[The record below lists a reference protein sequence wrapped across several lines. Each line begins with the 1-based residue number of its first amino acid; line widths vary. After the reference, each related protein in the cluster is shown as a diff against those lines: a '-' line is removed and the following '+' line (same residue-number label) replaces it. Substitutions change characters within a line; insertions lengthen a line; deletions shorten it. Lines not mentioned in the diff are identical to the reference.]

1 MKRLKLRAM
10 ALSLLLAIGM
20 NALAGETVVDNP
32 RFPRKALVAPDCMI
46 NTMINVVSVGSGT
59 DGMNCLLDENLDNYA
74 TLAGLAKVGL
84 LSDPIVSVKDL
95 KHTYPARTKAGFCVV
110 NESGKLLDL
119 DLLGN
124 VKVYFYL
131 DGKLQEDVTVEQSDK
146 ELLSLSLIQMGTS
159 DATLSLTAQST
170 KPFDEIGLFVEGVD
184 VSALSATKVKYAFV
198 GDERKKT
205 LTTNNFT
212 KIEVDAGKNK
222 DNATDTELNNT
233 CSFATRSSGLLGKE
247 DHVTFS
253 KFGEFPKGTRVGF
266 KFKSEAVLDLDIAK
280 AMKFRLY
287 DGNTLVQET
296 TVNANLLEIGL
307 LGTTDYDI
315 SVQAIKKFNKVE
327 LVIEHG
333 LLGGI
338 LDGLLGLLSKLSF
351 YYGYIEE
358 EPTVAHHHNL
368 NLSMNPVICPEET
381 EYQLQPSDG
390 SVTWTLQS
398 QPTEDNSVQVSAD
411 GKVTNMAAGV
421 MGEYVFKA
429 TAKDGCSGTVTLTK
443 GIQQSVNPECN
454 KPIADEMEL
463 ADNIHDSSG
472 SLISISDL
480 KNPENIIDQDMS
492 TYAEYIGGLS
502 LANNVQI
509 IGVKKKTAEPMWT
522 GGANGK
528 RVGFVVEMNS
538 GVLGLNALQFYK
550 IRLYNN
556 KTQSYVHD
564 AVVSHWNTISAGLIG
579 NNQVQKVRLSV
590 EVPAGTEF
598 DEITLW
604 KSGLLNLQL
613 NTLRIYGAF
622 MNDVGSDCY
631 TDDPLGCGSTIIS
644 AQTTGAS
651 INYDETGFNGLVGAA
666 AFIKDLQNLID
677 DNRET
682 YTYSDGIKVGA
693 TVKYAVKLGRTFGK
707 NQQIGIIMDKETYL
721 ANLDVINSW
730 TMKTYYR
737 GTETGDE
744 KNGWNVLGLD
754 AIGYG
759 DKIYLLLNPT
769 KSFDEVRIQ
778 TGTLV
783 EALSGLKLYGLF
795 VRNDADGDGIPDCE
809 DENSCGPEQPE
820 QPDPEQPGDIDFS
833 LSAEHLCQQDE
844 LTVTIKGTAGTVYKI
859 SCPEQGFNN
868 IEVSAEANEQCT
880 WTSTMSNAVREATL
894 TVTTQDGAK
903 SASKT
908 FAVHP
913 LQTTWN
919 GKMDTDW
926 NNWDNWTEGSPLACS
941 NVIIP
946 AGCTQ
951 YPVLTAT
958 SENLCSQIH
967 FEMGAEV
974 VNTHFLTYDQA
985 SVDMTLNEA
994 DRYYMLSA
1002 PLHGMVTGDM
1012 FIPRE
1017 GNPDVFVEANE
1028 TNAPQSRFNPR
1039 IYQRL
1044 WASNAKG
1051 QPITGSQIEV
1061 APDETRWTPPF
1072 NALAEKYEPGKGFS
1086 MKAVGN
1092 AAEGNLTFRFP
1103 KTHTEYEYVT
1113 DQNQPTGIKE
1123 NISRDNVGRFIY
1135 EKENDAEVFPFTVT
1149 LSNKDAETTFLAG
1162 NPFMA
1167 HIDVAEFMAVNNFT
1181 SVKVYDG
1188 NNANSQILVDGELVS
1203 NGADYTHIAPMQ
1215 SVFVTVAN
1223 NAQTL
1228 NVTYTADMLASAPGS
1243 LLKSHRMA
1251 AESHSD
1257 LSLSATAGKHVANT
1271 LVRLSAVASKAYVP
1285 GEDAELLVD
1294 NEVRPAIALFSVAGG
1309 KSLDIQQL
1317 DMADR
1322 IPLGFYLQ
1330 TPDTVS
1336 LTIRKSGS
1344 GEWDGWYLTDIQ
1356 LQKNYPLETA
1366 ETVIPLGVLSTNVG
1380 RFFLV
1385 KGNPTANESIADG
1398 DIRCYCYREGT
1409 DRIVVRSTNAP
1420 MKRCE
1425 IYSASGTLVDRA
1437 NGESTEYR
1445 LRPTSGV
1452 NIIKVYPEGKEPQV
1466 FKVSCY

>member
-198 GDERKKT
+198 GDSEKT
-205 LTTNNFT
+205 LLIKKNIPEIKAQGGHRPDNLIDGEESSSTN
-212 KIEVDAGKNK
+212 
-222 DNATDTELNNT
+222 
-233 CSFATRSSGLLGKE
+233 SGEILGVGY
-247 DHVTFS
+247 DPHITLS
-253 KFGEFPKGTRVGF
+253 WPDEFPKGTRIGF
-266 KFKSEAVLDLDIAK
+266 KFESPKLLGVSIDESIEIKLSGK
-280 AMKFRLY
+280 E
-287 DGNTLVQET
+287 GSSST
-296 TVNANLLEIGL
+296 TVNTSLLELNLIGNK
-307 LGTTDYDI
+307 TYDVSI
-315 SVQAIKKFNKVE
+315 QADMAFNKAE
-327 LVIEHG
+327 LIIGGLSVIELWKFFH
-333 LLGGI
+333 
-338 LDGLLGLLSKLSF
+338 
-351 YYGYIEE
+351 GYIEE
-358 EPTVAHHHNL
+358 EPEVAHQHDL
-368 NLSMNPVICPEET
+368 KLSMDAAINSKTT
-381 EYQLQPSDG
+381 EYQLKPSDG
-390 SVTWTLQS
+390 SVTWTVQS
-398 QPTEDNSVQVSAD
+398 RPEKDNSVQVSAD

-421 MGEYVFKA
+421 MGDYVFKA
-429 TAKDGCSGTVTLTK
+429 TAKDGCSGIVTITK
-443 GIQQSVNPECN
+443 GILSSVSPECN

-463 ADNIHDSSG
+463 ADNIHGLSG

-480 KNPENIIDQDMS
+480 TNPENIIDNKMS

-509 IGVKKKTAEPMWT
+509 IGVKKKTTEPMWT
-522 GGANGK
+522 GGTNGK

-538 GVLGLNALQFYK
+538 GVLGINALEFYK

-564 AVVSHWNTISAGLIG
+564 AVVSRWNTISAGLIG

-590 EVPAGTEF
+590 EVPAGIEF

-604 KSGLLNLQL
+604 KSGLLDLQL

-622 MNDVGSDCY
+622 MNDANNDCY

-644 AQTTGAS
+644 RETTGAS
-651 INYDETGFNGLVGAA
+651 INYEYTGFPGFAKVGT
-666 AFIKDLQNLID
+666 FIKDLQYLID
-677 DNRET
+677 DDPET
-682 YTYSDGIKVGA
+682 NVYLEKGVNAISSLE
-693 TVKYAVKLGRTFGK
+693 YAVNLGRTFDKGK
-707 NQQIGIIMDKETYL
+707 QFGIEMDKNTYL
-721 ANLDVINSW
+721 ANLDVLDNW
-730 TMKTYYR
+730 TMKTYYE
-737 GTETGDE
+737 GKETGDQ
-744 KNGWNVLGLD
+744 KKGWHVLGLD

-759 DKIYLLLNPT
+759 DKIYLLLNP
-769 KSFDEVRIQ
+769 KKPFDEIRVQ
-778 TGTLV
+778 FNVGV
-783 EALSGLKLYGLF
+783 GALEGIKAYALF
-795 VRNDADGDGIPDCE
+795 VRNDVDGDGIPDCE
-809 DENSCGPEQPE
+809 DEDSWEVPEEPQQPE
-820 QPDPEQPGDIDFS
+820 EPGDINFT
-833 LSAEHLCQQDE
+833 LSAEHLCQQSD
-844 LTVTIKGTAGTVYKI
+844 LTVTIKGTVGTVYKI
-859 SCPEQGFNN
+859 SCTEQGINDE
-868 IEVSAEANEQCT
+868 EVTVLANGEGT
-880 WTSTMSNAVREATL
+880 WSGAMPNAVREATL

-903 SASKT
+903 SATKKFS
-908 FAVHP
+908 VHP
-913 LQTTWN
+913 LRTAWKGTV
-919 GKMDTDW
+919 DTDW
-926 NNWDNWTEGSPLACS
+926 NNWDNWTNGSPIGCS
-941 NVIIP
+941 NVNIP
-946 AGCTQ
+946 AGCAN
-951 YPVLTAT
+951 YPVLTAA
-958 SENLCSQIH
+958 SENLCSHIH

-974 VNTHFLTYDQA
+974 VNTHFLTYDRA

-994 DRYYMLSA
+994 DRYYTLSA

-1012 FIPRE
+1012 FIPAD
-1017 GNPDVFVEANE
+1017 GNPPVFTEANE
-1028 TNAPQSRFNPR
+1028 TNAPQNRFNPR

-1051 QPITGSQIEV
+1051 QIISGSQIEV
-1061 APDETRWTPPF
+1061 TPDETRWTPPF

-1086 MKAVGN
+1086 MKAVRN
-1092 AAEGNLTFRFP
+1092 AAEGKLTFRFP
-1103 KTHTEYEYVT
+1103 KTHTQYEYVT

-1123 NISRDNVGRFIY
+1123 NISRVNVGRFIY
-1135 EKENDAEVFPFTVT
+1135 EKGDGTEVFPFTVT
-1149 LSNKDAETTFLAG
+1149 LSNKDAGTTFLAG

-1167 HIDVAEFMAVNNFT
+1167 HIDVAKFMAINNFT

-1203 NGADYTHIAPMQ
+1203 NGANYTHIAPMQ

-1223 NAQTL
+1223 DAPTL

-1251 AESHSD
+1251 AENHSD

-1271 LVRLSAVASKAYVP
+1271 LVRLSPAASKAYVP

-1317 DMADR
+1317 DGADR

-1336 LTIRKSGS
+1336 LTIRKSEN
-1344 GEWDGWYLTDIQ
+1344 GEWDGWYLSDIQ
-1356 LQKNYPLETA
+1356 LQKNYPLEAA

>member
-1 MKRLKLRAM
+1 MKRFKLKAM
-10 ALSLLLAIGM
+10 ALSLMLAIGM
-20 NALAGETVVDNP
+20 NAQAGETKVDNP

-46 NTMINVVSVGSGT
+46 NTMINVVDVASGANE
-59 DGMNCLLDENLDNYA
+59 MNNLLDENLDNYA
-74 TLAGLAKVGL
+74 TLAGLADVGL
-84 LSDPIVSVKDL
+84 LSNPVVSVKDL
-95 KHTYPARTKAGFCVV
+95 KHTYPAGTKAGFCI
-110 NESGKLLDL
+110 
-119 DLLGN
+119 
-124 VKVYFYL
+124 
-131 DGKLQEDVTVEQSDK
+131 QSEAGSK
-146 ELLSLSLIQMGTS
+146 LLSLEVLKNVSIILYKDGKEQETLPVEQVSGSVLSLGLIQVANNDANTNLTVTS
-159 DATLSLTAQST
+159 TQQ
-170 KPFDEIGLFVEGVD
+170 FDEIGLLMNGVNVE
-184 VSALSATKVKYAFV
+184 ALNATKVKYAFV
-198 GDERKKT
+198 GDSEKKHLANIDGIT
-205 LTTNNFT
+205 AEGGKQPGNLIDGREDTYTEVKPIFGL
-212 KIEVDAGKNK
+212 VDAG
-222 DNATDTELNNT
+222 AHITLEW
-233 CSFATRSSGLLGKE
+233 SKE
-247 DHVTFS
+247 Y
-253 KFGEFPKGTRVGF
+253 PIGTRIGF
-266 KFKSEAVLDLDIAK
+266 KFEDSNLIGLDLTNKISIKLTDASGNSTEAPINGKILGVNLIGESTYDVSIRADRSFKK
-280 AMKFRLY
+280 A
-287 DGNTLVQET
+287 
-296 TVNANLLEIGL
+296 
-307 LGTTDYDI
+307 
-315 SVQAIKKFNKVE
+315 E
-327 LVIEHG
+327 LIVHG
-333 LLGGI
+333 LGVKVGERR
-338 LDGLLGLLSKLSF
+338 F

-358 EPTVAHHHNL
+358 EPTVAHYHNL
-368 NLSMNPVICPEET
+368 NLSMNPVICPEKT

-411 GKVTNMAAGV
+411 GKVINMTPGV
-421 MGEYVFKA
+421 TGEYVFKA

-454 KPIADEMEL
+454 KPIADGMEL
-463 ADNIHDSSG
+463 ADNIHGSSG
-472 SLISISDL
+472 SLISISKL
-480 KNPENIIDQDMS
+480 ENRENIIDQDMS

-509 IGVKKKTAEPMWT
+509 IGVKKKTTEPMWT
-522 GGANGK
+522 GGADGK

-538 GVLGLNALQFYK
+538 GVLGLNALEFYR

-556 KTQSYVHD
+556 KTQSYVYNE
-564 AVVSHWNTISAGLIG
+564 VVSRWNTISAGLIG

-604 KSGLLNLQL
+604 KSGVLDLQL
-613 NTLRIYGAF
+613 NNLRIYGAF
-622 MNDVGSDCY
+622 MNDAGSDCY

-744 KNGWNVLGLD
+744 KKGWNVLGLD

-809 DENSCGPEQPE
+809 DENSCGPEDPQ
-820 QPDPEQPGDIDFS
+820 QPEQPGDIDFS
-833 LSAEHLCQQDE
+833 LSAEHLCQKSD

-859 SCPEQGFNN
+859 SCTEQG
-868 IEVSAEANEQCT
+868 IKDVEVTVQENGKGT
-880 WTSTMSNAVREATL
+880 WRGAMPNAAREATL

-903 SASKT
+903 SATKK

-913 LQTTWN
+913 LQTTWDGSEN
-919 GKMDTDW
+919 TDW
-926 NNWDNWTEGSPLACS
+926 NNWDNWTNGSPIGCS

-946 AGCTQ
+946 AGCAN
-951 YPVLTAT
+951 YPVLTAA
-958 SENLCSQIH
+958 SENLCSHIH

-974 VNTHFLTYDQA
+974 VNTHFLTYERA

-994 DRYYMLSA
+994 DRYYTLSA

-1012 FIPRE
+1012 FIPAD
-1017 GNPDVFVEANE
+1017 GNPPVFTEANA
-1028 TNAPQSRFNPR
+1028 TNAPQNRFNPR

-1051 QPITGSQIEV
+1051 QIISGSQIEV
-1061 APDETRWTPPF
+1061 TPDETRWTPPF

-1086 MKAVGN
+1086 MKAVRN
-1092 AAEGNLTFRFP
+1092 AAEGKLTFRFP

-1123 NISRDNVGRFIY
+1123 NISRVNVGRFIY
-1135 EKENDAEVFPFTVT
+1135 ENGDGAEAFPFTVT
-1149 LSNKDAETTFLAG
+1149 LSNKDAGTTFLAG

-1167 HIDVAEFMAVNNFT
+1167 HIDVAKFMAENNFT

-1203 NGADYTHIAPMQ
+1203 NGANYTHIAPMQ

-1223 NAQTL
+1223 DAPTL

-1251 AESHSD
+1251 AENHSD

-1271 LVRLSAVASKAYVP
+1271 LVRLSAAASKAYVP

-1317 DMADR
+1317 DGADR

-1344 GEWDGWYLTDIQ
+1344 GEWDGWYLSDLQ
-1356 LQKNYPLETA
+1356 LQKNYPLGTA

-1385 KGNPTANESIADG
+1385 KGDPTANESIADG

>member
-20 NALAGETVVDNP
+20 NVMAGEIVVENP
-32 RFPRKALVAPDCMI
+32 RFPRKALIAPDCMI
-46 NTMINVVSVGSGT
+46 NTMINVVDVASGT
-59 DGMNCLLDENLDNYA
+59 NEMNNLLDENLDNYA
-74 TLAGLAKVGL
+74 SLAGLASVGV
-84 LSDPIVSVKDL
+84 LSEPVVSVKDL
-95 KHTYPARTKAGFCVV
+95 KYTYSAGTVAGFCI
-110 NESGKLLDL
+110 
-119 DLLGN
+119 
-124 VKVYFYL
+124 
-131 DGKLQEDVTVEQSDK
+131 QSEAGSK
-146 ELLSLSLIQMGTS
+146 LLSLEVLKNVSIILYKDGTIQETLPVEQTSGGVLSLGLIQVANN
-159 DATLSLTAQST
+159 DANTNLTVTST
-170 KPFDEIGLFVEGVD
+170 KEFDEIGLFMNGVNVE
-184 VSALSATKVKYAFV
+184 ALNATKVKYAFV
-198 GDERKKT
+198 GDEKKKHLSKQNIPGIT
-205 LTTNNFT
+205 ANGGDKPNNL
-212 KIEVDAGKNK
+212 ID
-222 DNATDTELNNT
+222 
-233 CSFATRSSGLLGKE
+233 GKE
-247 DHVTFS
+247 DTATDFGGVVQIGSCHITLSWDEAHQFS
-253 KFGEFPKGTRVGF
+253 EGTRIGF
-266 KFKSEAVLDLDIAK
+266 KFKSAK
-280 AMKFRLY
+280 LLGLELNGKIKIILTDASGTSK
-287 DGNTLVQET
+287 ET
-296 TVNANLLEIGL
+296 TVNATLL
-307 LGTTDYDI
+307 
-315 SVQAIKKFNKVE
+315 N
-327 LVIEHG
+327 
-333 LLGGI
+333 
-338 LDGLLGLLSKLSF
+338 LGLIGEKTYDVSIRANQAFVKAELIVNATLGVFEKWYF

-358 EPTVAHHHNL
+358 QPEVPHHHDL

-390 SVTWTLQS
+390 SVTWTLENK
-398 QPTEDNSVQVSAD
+398 PAGDNSVQVSST
-411 GKVTNMAAGV
+411 GKVTNMTPGV
-421 MGEYVFKA
+421 TGEYVFKA
-429 TAKDGCSGTVTLTK
+429 TASDGCSGTVTLTK

-463 ADNIHDSSG
+463 AGNIHDSSG

-480 KNPENIIDQDMS
+480 KNPNNIIDQDMS
-492 TYAEYIGGLS
+492 TYAEYVGGLS
-502 LANNVQI
+502 LANNMQI

-522 GGANGK
+522 SGTNGK

-538 GVLGLNALQFYK
+538 GVLGLNALEYYK
-550 IRLYNN
+550 IRLYSN
-556 KTQSYVHD
+556 KTQQYVHD
-564 AVVSHWNTISAGLIG
+564 AVVSRWNTVSAGLIG

-590 EVPAGTEF
+590 EVPANKEF

-604 KSGLLNLQL
+604 KSGVLDLQL
-613 NTLRIYGAF
+613 NALRIYGAF
-622 MNDVGSDCY
+622 MNDVGSYCY

-644 AQTTGAS
+644 TETTGAS
-651 INYDETGFNGLVGAA
+651 INYDETGFTGLAGAA
-666 AFIKDLQNLID
+666 TFIKDLQRLID
-677 DNRET
+677 DNRDS

-693 TVKYAVKLGRTFGK
+693 AVKYAVKLGRTFGK

-744 KNGWNVLGLD
+744 KKGWSVLGLD

-809 DENSCGPEQPE
+809 DENSCGPDVPVV
-820 QPDPEQPGDIDFS
+820 PGDIDFT
-833 LSAEHLCQQDE
+833 LSAEHLCQQNE
-844 LTVTIKGTAGTVYKI
+844 LTVTIKGIAGTIYKI

-868 IEVSAEANEQCT
+868 IEVSAGANGQCT
-880 WTSTMSNAVREATL
+880 WSGTMPNAGQNLTL
-894 TVTTQDGAK
+894 TVTTQDGTK

-908 FAVHP
+908 FTVHP
-913 LQTTWN
+913 LQTKWN
-919 GKMDTDW
+919 GSVDNDW

-946 AGCTQ
+946 ADCTH
-951 YPVLTAT
+951 YPVLTDA
-958 SENLCSQIH
+958 SENLCNLIH

-974 VNTHFLTYDQA
+974 VNTHLLTYKQA
-985 SVDMTLNEA
+985 SVDMTLDA

-1012 FIPRE
+1012 FIPRG
-1017 GNPDVFVEANE
+1017 GNPAVFTEANAD
-1028 TNAPQSRFNPR
+1028 NAPQNRFNPR
-1039 IYQRL
+1039 VYQRL
-1044 WASNAKG
+1044 WATNAKG
-1051 QPITGSQIEV
+1051 QPISGSLIEV

-1072 NALAEKYEPGKGFS
+1072 NALAEKYEPGEGFS
-1086 MKAVGN
+1086 MKAAKGT
-1092 AAEGNLTFRFP
+1092 ASQSLTFRFP

-1113 DQNQPTGIKE
+1113 DQNQQTGIKE
-1123 NISRDNVGRFIY
+1123 TINRDNVGRFICEN
-1135 EKENDAEVFPFTVT
+1135 EKETVDFPFTVA
-1149 LSNKDAETTFLAG
+1149 LSNKEAGTTFLAG

-1167 HIDVAEFMAVNNFT
+1167 HIDIEKFMTANKIT

-1188 NNANSQILVDGELVS
+1188 NNANSQILVDGQLVS

-1223 NAQTL
+1223 DAQTL
-1228 NVTYTADMLASAPGS
+1228 DVTYTADMLASAPGS
-1243 LLKSHRMA
+1243 LLKSHRLA
-1251 AESHSD
+1251 TENHSD
-1257 LSLSATAGKHVANT
+1257 LNLSATAGKHVANT
-1271 LVRLSAVASKAYVP
+1271 LVRLSPVASKAYVP

-1317 DMADR
+1317 DGADR

-1344 GEWDGWYLTDIQ
+1344 GEWDGWYLSDIQ
-1356 LQKNYPLETA
+1356 LQKSYPLEAA

-1385 KGNPTANESIADG
+1385 KGNPTANESISDG
-1398 DIRCYCYREGT
+1398 EIQCYCYREGT

-1445 LRPTSGV
+1445 LRPTSGM
-1452 NIIKVYPEGKEPQV
+1452 NIIKVYPEGKEPKV

>member
-74 TLAGLAKVGL
+74 TLAGLADVGV

-95 KHTYPARTKAGFCVV
+95 KYTYPAGTKAGFCI
-110 NESGKLLDL
+110 
-119 DLLGN
+119 
-124 VKVYFYL
+124 
-131 DGKLQEDVTVEQSDK
+131 QSEAGSK
-146 ELLSLSLIQMGTS
+146 LLSLEVLKNVSIILYKDGKIQETLPIEQASGGVLSLGLIQAANNDANTNLTVTS
-159 DATLSLTAQST
+159 TQQ
-170 KPFDEIGLFVEGVD
+170 FDEIGLLMNGVNVE
-184 VSALSATKVKYAFV
+184 ALNATKVKYAFV
-198 GDERKKT
+198 GDSDVTHLIEGKVDGIKSNHEPLFGEDLLINT
-205 LTTNNFT
+205 KLDDYLTIPAILVDLGAEIELSWT
-212 KIEVDAGKNK
+212 K
-222 DNATDTELNNT
+222 
-233 CSFATRSSGLLGKE
+233 
-247 DHVTFS
+247 
-253 KFGEFPKGTRVGF
+253 EFPKGTRVGF
-266 KFKSEAVLDLDIAK
+266 KFDDTNLLDIELAGK
-280 AMKFRLY
+280 ISIKLTDASGKS
-287 DGNTLVQET
+287 TET
-296 TVNANLLEIGL
+296 PINGKVLGVSLIGKS
-307 LGTTDYDI
+307 TYDI
-315 SVQAIKKFNKVE
+315 SIQAEQEFNKAE
-327 LVIEHG
+327 LLVKG
-333 LLGGI
+333 LGI
-338 LDGLLGLLSKLSF
+338 AVKARHF

-358 EPTVAHHHNL
+358 EPEVAHHHDFNA
-368 NLSMNPVICPEET
+368 SMNPVICENEVS
-381 EYQLQPSDG
+381 YQLYPNTGGVKWELVSKPAG
-390 SVTWTLQS
+390 
-398 QPTEDNSVQVSAD
+398 DNTVQVSEN
-411 GKVTNMAAGV
+411 GFVSNMTPGVTGEYRFKVTAS
-421 MGEYVFKA
+421 
-429 TAKDGCSGTVTLTK
+429 DGCTEEVVLTK
-443 GIQQSVNPECN
+443 GIQHGGNPGCN
-454 KPIADEMEL
+454 QPIADEMVLSES
-463 ADNIHDSSG
+463 IHESSG
-472 SLISISDL
+472 ALISITDLESSD
-480 KNPENIIDQDMS
+480 NIIDQDMS
-492 TYAEYIGGLS
+492 TYATYTGGLT
-502 LANNVQI
+502 LAENLQI
-509 IGVKKKTAEPMWT
+509 VGVKKKDAQSKWT
-522 GGANGK
+522 SESSGK
-528 RVGFVVEMNS
+528 RIGFVVEMNNGML
-538 GVLGLNALQFYK
+538 GVNALEFYQ
-550 IRLYNN
+550 IRLYNDGQ
-556 KTQSYVHD
+556 KVHEG
-564 AVVSHWNTISAGLIG
+564 VISQWNTISAGLIG
-579 NNQVQKVRLSV
+579 DNNVQKVRFSI
-590 EVPAGTEF
+590 EVPANTEF

-604 KSGLLNLQL
+604 KSGVLGLQFS
-613 NTLRIYGAF
+613 NLRIYGVYMDELFAP
-622 MNDVGSDCY
+622 C
-631 TDDPLGCGSTIIS
+631 DDPLGSSSTIIS
-644 AQTTGAS
+644 RTTTGAS
-651 INYDETGFNGLVGAA
+651 INYGHTGFVGLAQIGT
-666 AFIKDLQNLID
+666 FMKDLQNLID
-677 DNRET
+677 DDVDNT
-682 YTYSDGIKVGA
+682 YTYSDG
-693 TVKYAVKLGRTFGK
+693 VKAGVEASYAVNLGRTFTGK
-707 NQQIGIIMDKETYL
+707 RYQVGLIMEKNTYL
-721 ANLDVINSW
+721 ANLEVINKFSFS
-730 TMKTYYR
+730 TYFKGQLKETKT
-737 GTETGDE
+737 
-744 KNGWNVLGLD
+744 GWNVLGLD

-759 DKIYLLLNPT
+759 DKIYLLMNP
-769 KSFDEVRIQ
+769 KNDFDEVRLE
-778 TGTLV
+778 TGELV
-783 EALSGLKLYGLF
+783 EALNGLKIYGLF
-795 VRNDADGDGIPDCE
+795 VRNDADGDGIPDGE
-809 DENSCGPEQPE
+809 DENSCGPEEPQQPE
-820 QPDPEQPGDIDFS
+820 EPGDIKFT
-833 LSAEHLCQQDE
+833 LSAEHLCQQSD

-859 SCPEQGFNN
+859 SCTEQGINDV
-868 IEVSAEANEQCT
+868 EVTVQANGQGT
-880 WTSTMSNAVREATL
+880 WRGAMPNAVREATL

-903 SASKT
+903 SATKK

-913 LQTTWN
+913 LQTTWDGSEN
-919 GKMDTDW
+919 TDW
-926 NNWDNWTEGSPLACS
+926 NNWDNWTEGSPIGCS

-946 AGCTQ
+946 AGCAN
-951 YPVLTAT
+951 YPVLTAA
-958 SENLCSQIH
+958 SENLCSHIH
-967 FEMGAEV
+967 FEMSAEV
-974 VNTHFLTYDQA
+974 VNTHFLTYERA

-994 DRYYMLSA
+994 DRYYTLSA

-1012 FIPRE
+1012 FIPAD
-1017 GNPDVFVEANE
+1017 GNPPVFTEANE
-1028 TNAPQSRFNPR
+1028 TNALQNRFNPR

-1092 AAEGNLTFRFP
+1092 AAEGDLTFRFP

-1123 NISRDNVGRFIY
+1123 NISRVNVGRFIY
-1135 EKENDAEVFPFTVT
+1135 ENGDGAGAFPFTVT
-1149 LSNKDAETTFLAG
+1149 LSNKDAGTTFLAG

-1167 HIDVAEFMAVNNFT
+1167 HIDVAKFMAENNFT

-1223 NAQTL
+1223 DAQIL

-1251 AESHSD
+1251 AENHSD

-1271 LVRLSAVASKAYVP
+1271 LVRLSAAASKAYVP

-1317 DMADR
+1317 DGADR

-1344 GEWDGWYLTDIQ
+1344 GEWDGWYLSDIQ

>member
-1 MKRLKLRAM
+1 MKLRAM

-74 TLAGLAKVGL
+74 TLAGLADVGV
-84 LSDPIVSVKDL
+84 LSAPIVSVKDL
-95 KHTYPARTKAGFCVV
+95 KHTYPAGTKAGFCVV

-119 DLLGN
+119 DLLGK

-131 DGKLQEDVTVEQSDK
+131 DGQLQESVTVEQSDK
-146 ELLSLSLIQMGTS
+146 ELLSLSLIQMGAS

-170 KPFDEIGLFVEGVD
+170 MPFDEIGLFVEGVD

-198 GDERKKT
+198 GDERKRT

-233 CSFATRSSGLLGKE
+233 CSFAERRFLDKE
-247 DHVTFS
+247 SYITLS
-253 KFGEFPKGTRVGF
+253 EFGNFPKGTRVGF

-287 DGNTLVQET
+287 DGNSLVQET
-296 TVNANLLEIGL
+296 TVNAKLLEIGL

-358 EPTVAHHHNL
+358 EPAVTHHHDFNA
-368 NLSMNPVICPEET
+368 SMNPVICENEES
-381 EYQLQPSDG
+381 YQLYPNTGGVRWELVSKPEG
-390 SVTWTLQS
+390 
-398 QPTEDNSVQVSAD
+398 DNTVQVSENGFVSNMTPGVT
-411 GKVTNMAAGV
+411 GKYKFRVTAS
-421 MGEYVFKA
+421 
-429 TAKDGCSGTVTLTK
+429 DGCTEEVVLTK
-443 GIQQSVNPECN
+443 GIQHGGNPGCN
-454 KPIADEMEL
+454 QPIADEMVLSES
-463 ADNIHDSSG
+463 IHESPSG

-480 KNPENIIDQDMS
+480 DNRENIIDQDMS
-492 TYAEYIGGLS
+492 TYATYIGGLN
-502 LANNVQI
+502 LVENLQI
-509 IGVKKKTAEPMWT
+509 VGVKKKDAQSKWT
-522 GGANGK
+522 SESSGK
-528 RVGFVVEMNS
+528 RVGFVVEMNNGML
-538 GVLGLNALQFYK
+538 GVNALDFYQ
-550 IRLYNN
+550 IHLYDNGQN
-556 KTQSYVHD
+556 VHGG
-564 AVVSHWNTISAGLIG
+564 VISQWNTISAGLIG
-579 NNQVQKVRLSV
+579 NNNVQKVRFSI
-590 EVPAGTEF
+590 EVPANTEF

-604 KSGLLNLQL
+604 KSGVLGLQL
-613 NTLRIYGAF
+613 SNLRIYGVYMEELSAT
-622 MNDVGSDCY
+622 C
-631 TDDPLGCGSTIIS
+631 DDPLGSSSTIIS
-644 AQTTGAS
+644 RTTTGAS
-651 INYDETGFNGLVGAA
+651 INYGHTGFIETVAA
-666 AFIKDLQNLID
+666 GMFMTNLQNIID
-677 DNRET
+677 EDIDS
-682 YTYSDGIKVGA
+682 YSLSQGVQLLGEA
-693 TVKYAVKLGRTFGK
+693 NYAVKLGRTFGK
-707 NQQIGIIMDKETYL
+707 GYQVGLIIRNTTNLADLSLIQNFTFSTYWKGQQKQ
-721 ANLDVINSW
+721 
-730 TMKTYYR
+730 
-737 GTETGDE
+737 E
-744 KNGWNVLGLD
+744 KKQWSVLGLD
-754 AIGYG
+754 VIGYG
-759 DKIYLLLNPT
+759 DKIYLLLNAEHP
-769 KSFDEVRIQ
+769 FDEVRLN
-778 TGTLV
+778 TG
-783 EALSGLKLYGLF
+783 EIANALNSLKIYGLF
-795 VRNDADGDGIPDCE
+795 VRNDADGDGIPDGE

-820 QPDPEQPGDIDFS
+820 QPDPEQPGDIDFT
-833 LSAEHLCQQDE
+833 LSAEHLCRQSD

-859 SCPEQGFNN
+859 SCTEQGINN
-868 IEVSAEANEQCT
+868 EEVTVQANGEGS
-880 WTSTMSNAVREATL
+880 WTGAMPNAAREATL

-903 SASKT
+903 SATKK

-913 LQTTWN
+913 LQTTWDGSEN
-919 GKMDTDW
+919 TDW
-926 NNWDNWTEGSPLACS
+926 NNWDNWTEGSPIGCS

-946 AGCTQ
+946 AGCTN
-951 YPVLTAT
+951 YPVLIAT
-958 SENLCSQIH
+958 SENLCSHIH

-974 VNTHFLTYDQA
+974 VNTHFLTYERA

-1012 FIPRE
+1012 FIPAD
-1017 GNPDVFVEANE
+1017 GNPPVFTEANE
-1028 TNAPQSRFNPR
+1028 TNAPQNRFNPR

-1051 QPITGSQIEV
+1051 QIISGSQIEV
-1061 APDETRWTPPF
+1061 TPDETRWTPPF
-1072 NALAEKYEPGKGFS
+1072 NALAEKYELGKGFS
-1086 MKAVGN
+1086 MKAVRN
-1092 AAEGNLTFRFP
+1092 AAEGDLTFRFP

-1113 DQNQPTGIKE
+1113 DQNQPTDIKE
-1123 NISRDNVGRFIY
+1123 TISRINVGRFIY
-1135 EKENDAEVFPFTVT
+1135 EKNDGTEVFPFTVT
-1149 LSNKDAETTFLAG
+1149 LSNKDAGTTFLAG

-1167 HIDVAEFMAVNNFT
+1167 HINVAEFMAVNNFT

-1203 NGADYTHIAPMQ
+1203 NGVNYTHIAPMQ

-1223 NAQTL
+1223 DDQTL

-1251 AESHSD
+1251 AENHSD
-1257 LSLSATAGKHVANT
+1257 LSLSATAGKYVANT
-1271 LVRLSAVASKAYVP
+1271 LVRLSPAASKAYVP

-1317 DMADR
+1317 DGADR

-1344 GEWDGWYLTDIQ
+1344 GEWDGWYLSDIQ
-1356 LQKNYPLETA
+1356 LQKNYPLEAA

>member
-74 TLAGLAKVGL
+74 TLAGLADVGV
-84 LSDPIVSVKDL
+84 LSNPIVSVKDL
-95 KHTYPARTKAGFCVV
+95 KHTYPAGTKAGFCVV

-131 DGKLQEDVTVEQSDK
+131 DGQLQEGVTVEQSDK
-146 ELLSLSLIQMGTS
+146 ELLSLSLIQMGAS

-198 GDERKKT
+198 GDSEKKHLANINGIIAEGGKHPENLIDGKKDT
-205 LTTNNFT
+205 YT
-212 KIEVDAGKNK
+212 EV
-222 DNATDTELNNT
+222 EPIL
-233 CSFATRSSGLLGKE
+233 GLLDTGAHITLKWNNE
-247 DHVTFS
+247 Y
-253 KFGEFPKGTRVGF
+253 PAGTRIGF
-266 KFKSEAVLDLDIAK
+266 KFEDSNLIGLDLTNKISIKLTDASGNSKETSINGKVLGVNLIGESTYDVSIRADRSFKK
-280 AMKFRLY
+280 A
-287 DGNTLVQET
+287 
-296 TVNANLLEIGL
+296 
-307 LGTTDYDI
+307 
-315 SVQAIKKFNKVE
+315 E
-327 LVIEHG
+327 LIVHG
-333 LLGGI
+333 LGI
-338 LDGLLGLLSKLSF
+338 KVGERRF

-358 EPTVAHHHNL
+358 EPAVTHHHDFNV
-368 NLSMNPVICPEET
+368 SMNPVICENEES
-381 EYQLQPSDG
+381 YQLYPNTGGVRWELVSKPAGDNTVRVSENGFVSNMTPGVTGEYKFKVTASDG
-390 SVTWTLQS
+390 C
-398 QPTEDNSVQVSAD
+398 TEEVV
-411 GKVTNMAAGV
+411 
-421 MGEYVFKA
+421 
-429 TAKDGCSGTVTLTK
+429 LTK
-443 GIQQSVNPECN
+443 GIQHDGNSGCN
-454 KPIADEMEL
+454 QPIADEMVLSES
-463 ADNIHDSSG
+463 IHESSG
-472 SLISISDL
+472 ALISITDLESSD
-480 KNPENIIDQDMS
+480 NIIDQDMS
-492 TYAEYIGGLS
+492 TYATYTGGLT
-502 LANNVQI
+502 LAENLQI
-509 IGVKKKTAEPMWT
+509 VGVKKKDAQSKWT
-522 GGANGK
+522 SESSGK
-528 RVGFVVEMNS
+528 RVGFVVEMNNGML
-538 GVLGLNALQFYK
+538 GVNALDFYQ
-550 IRLYNN
+550 IRLYDNG
-556 KTQSYVHD
+556 QYVHGG
-564 AVVSHWNTISAGLIG
+564 VISQWNTISAGLIG
-579 NNQVQKVRLSV
+579 NNNVQKVRFSI
-590 EVPAGTEF
+590 EVPANTEF

-604 KSGLLNLQL
+604 KSGVLGLQL
-613 NTLRIYGAF
+613 SNLRIYGVYMDELSAT
-622 MNDVGSDCY
+622 C
-631 TDDPLGCGSTIIS
+631 DDPLGSSSTIIS
-644 AQTTGAS
+644 RTTTGAS
-651 INYDETGFNGLVGAA
+651 INYGHTGFVETVAA
-666 AFIKDLQNLID
+666 GMFMTNLQNIID
-677 DNRET
+677 EDIDS
-682 YTYSDGIKVGA
+682 YSLSQGVQLLGEA
-693 TVKYAVKLGRTFGK
+693 NYAVKLGRTFGK
-707 NQQIGIIMDKETYL
+707 GYQVGLIIRNTTNLADLSLIQNFTFSTYWKGQQKQ
-721 ANLDVINSW
+721 
-730 TMKTYYR
+730 
-737 GTETGDE
+737 E
-744 KNGWNVLGLD
+744 KKQWSVLGLD
-754 AIGYG
+754 VIGYG
-759 DKIYLLLNPT
+759 DKIYLLLNAEHP
-769 KSFDEVRIQ
+769 FDEVRLN
-778 TGTLV
+778 TG
-783 EALSGLKLYGLF
+783 EIANALNSLKIYGLF
-795 VRNDADGDGIPDCE
+795 VRNDADGDGIPDGE
-809 DENSCGPEQPE
+809 DENSCGPEEPQ

-833 LSAEHLCQQDE
+833 LSAEHLCQKSD

-859 SCPEQGFNN
+859 SCTEQG
-868 IEVSAEANEQCT
+868 IKDVEVTVQENGKGT
-880 WTSTMSNAVREATL
+880 WRGAMPNAAREATL

-903 SASKT
+903 SATKK

-913 LQTTWN
+913 LQTTWDGSEN
-919 GKMDTDW
+919 TDW
-926 NNWDNWTEGSPLACS
+926 NNWDNWTNGSPIGCS

-946 AGCTQ
+946 AGCAN
-951 YPVLTAT
+951 YPVLTAA
-958 SENLCSQIH
+958 SENLCSHIH

-974 VNTHFLTYDQA
+974 VNTHFLTYERA

-994 DRYYMLSA
+994 DRYYTLSA

-1012 FIPRE
+1012 FIPAD
-1017 GNPDVFVEANE
+1017 GNPPVFTEANA
-1028 TNAPQSRFNPR
+1028 TNAPQNRFNPR

-1051 QPITGSQIEV
+1051 QIISGSQIEV
-1061 APDETRWTPPF
+1061 TPDETRWTPPF

-1086 MKAVGN
+1086 MKAVRN
-1092 AAEGNLTFRFP
+1092 AAEGKLTFRFP

-1123 NISRDNVGRFIY
+1123 NISRVNVGRFIY
-1135 EKENDAEVFPFTVT
+1135 ENGDGAEAFPFTVT
-1149 LSNKDAETTFLAG
+1149 LSNKDAGTTFLAG

-1167 HIDVAEFMAVNNFT
+1167 HIDVAKFMAENNFT

-1203 NGADYTHIAPMQ
+1203 NGANYTHIAPMQ

-1223 NAQTL
+1223 DAPTL

-1251 AESHSD
+1251 AENHSD

-1271 LVRLSAVASKAYVP
+1271 LVRLSAAASKAYVP

-1317 DMADR
+1317 DGADR

-1344 GEWDGWYLTDIQ
+1344 GEWDGWYLSDLQ
-1356 LQKNYPLETA
+1356 LQKNYPLGTA

-1385 KGNPTANESIADG
+1385 KGDPTANESIADG

>member
-74 TLAGLAKVGL
+74 TLAGLAEVGV
-84 LSDPIVSVKDL
+84 LSNPVVSVKDL
-95 KHTYPARTKAGFCVV
+95 KHTYPAGTKAGFCI
-110 NESGKLLDL
+110 
-119 DLLGN
+119 
-124 VKVYFYL
+124 
-131 DGKLQEDVTVEQSDK
+131 QSEAGSK
-146 ELLSLSLIQMGTS
+146 LLSLEVLKNVSIILYKDGKIQETLLVEQVSGSVLSLGLIQVANNDANTNLTVTS
-159 DATLSLTAQST
+159 TQQ
-170 KPFDEIGLFVEGVD
+170 FDEIGLLMNGVNVE
-184 VSALSATKVKYAFV
+184 ALNATKVKYAFV
-198 GDERKKT
+198 GDSEKKHLANIDGIT
-205 LTTNNFT
+205 AEGGKQPGNLIDGREDTYTEV
-212 KIEVDAGKNK
+212 KPILGLVDAG
-222 DNATDTELNNT
+222 AHITLEW
-233 CSFATRSSGLLGKE
+233 SKE
-247 DHVTFS
+247 Y
-253 KFGEFPKGTRVGF
+253 PIGTRIGF
-266 KFKSEAVLDLDIAK
+266 KFEDSNLIGLDLTNKISIKLTDASGNSTETPINGKVLGVNLIGESTYDVSIRADRSFKK
-280 AMKFRLY
+280 A
-287 DGNTLVQET
+287 
-296 TVNANLLEIGL
+296 
-307 LGTTDYDI
+307 
-315 SVQAIKKFNKVE
+315 E
-327 LVIEHG
+327 LIVHG
-333 LLGGI
+333 LGVKVGERR
-338 LDGLLGLLSKLSF
+338 F

-398 QPTEDNSVQVSAD
+398 QPAEDNSVQVSAD

-421 MGEYVFKA
+421 MGDYVFKA
-429 TAKDGCSGTVTLTK
+429 TAQDGCSGTVTLTK
-443 GIQQSVNPECN
+443 GIQQPVNPECN

-463 ADNIHDSSG
+463 ADNIHGSIG

-480 KNPENIIDQDMS
+480 KKSGNIIDQDMS
-492 TYAEYIGGLS
+492 TYAEYRGGLS
-502 LANNVQI
+502 LANNMQI
-509 IGVKKKTAEPMWT
+509 IGVKKKTTEPMWT

-564 AVVSHWNTISAGLIG
+564 AVVSRWNTVSAGLIG

-604 KSGLLNLQL
+604 KSGVLDLQL
-613 NTLRIYGAF
+613 NTLRIYGVF
-622 MNDVGSDCY
+622 MNDAGSDCY

-651 INYDETGFNGLVGAA
+651 INYDETGFTGLAGAA

-677 DNRET
+677 DDRET

-744 KNGWNVLGLD
+744 KKGWNVLGLD

-809 DENSCGPEQPE
+809 DENSCGPEDPQQPE
-820 QPDPEQPGDIDFS
+820 EPGDIDFT
-833 LSAEHLCQQDE
+833 LSAEHLCQQSD
-844 LTVTIKGTAGTVYKI
+844 LTVTIKGTASAVYKI
-859 SCPEQGFNN
+859 SCTEQGINN
-868 IEVSAEANEQCT
+868 EEVTVQANGEGS
-880 WTSTMSNAVREATL
+880 WTGAMPNAVREATL

-903 SASKT
+903 SATKKFS
-908 FAVHP
+908 VHP
-913 LQTTWN
+913 LQTAWQGTV
-919 GKMDTDW
+919 DTDW
-926 NNWDNWTEGSPLACS
+926 NNWDNWTNGSPIGCS

-946 AGCTQ
+946 AGCAN
-951 YPVLTAT
+951 YPILTAT

-974 VNTHFLTYDQA
+974 VNTHFLTYERA

-1012 FIPRE
+1012 FIPAD

-1028 TNAPQSRFNPR
+1028 TNAPQNRFNPR

-1051 QPITGSQIEV
+1051 QIISGSQIEV
-1061 APDETRWTPPF
+1061 TPDETRWTPPF

-1086 MKAVGN
+1086 MKAVRN
-1092 AAEGNLTFRFP
+1092 AAEGDLTFRFP

-1123 NISRDNVGRFIY
+1123 NISRVNVGRFIY
-1135 EKENDAEVFPFTVT
+1135 EKSDGAEAFPFTVT
-1149 LSNKDAETTFLAG
+1149 LSNREAGTTFLAG

-1167 HIDVAEFMAVNNFT
+1167 HIDVEKFMAKNNFT

-1223 NAQTL
+1223 DAKTL
-1228 NVTYTADMLASAPGS
+1228 NVTYTTDMLASAPGS

-1251 AESHSD
+1251 AENHSD

-1271 LVRLSAVASKAYVP
+1271 LVRLSAAASKAYVP

-1317 DMADR
+1317 DGADR

-1344 GEWDGWYLTDIQ
+1344 GEWDGWYLSDIQ

>member
-1 MKRLKLRAM
+1 MKRFKLKAM
-10 ALSLLLAIGM
+10 ALSLMLAIGM
-20 NALAGETVVDNP
+20 NAQAGETKVDNP

-46 NTMINVVSVGSGT
+46 NTMINVVDVASGANE
-59 DGMNCLLDENLDNYA
+59 MNNLLDENLDNYA
-74 TLAGLAKVGL
+74 TLAGLADVGL
-84 LSDPIVSVKDL
+84 LSNPVVSVKDL
-95 KHTYPARTKAGFCVV
+95 KHTYPAGTKAGFCI
-110 NESGKLLDL
+110 
-119 DLLGN
+119 
-124 VKVYFYL
+124 
-131 DGKLQEDVTVEQSDK
+131 QSEAGSK
-146 ELLSLSLIQMGTS
+146 LLSLEVLKNVSIILYKDGKEQETLPVEQVSGSVLSLGLIQVANNDANTNLTVTS
-159 DATLSLTAQST
+159 TQQ
-170 KPFDEIGLFVEGVD
+170 FDEIGLLMNGVNVE
-184 VSALSATKVKYAFV
+184 ALNATKVKYAFV
-198 GDERKKT
+198 GDSEKKHLANIDGIT
-205 LTTNNFT
+205 AEGGKQPGNLIDGREDTYTEVKPIFGL
-212 KIEVDAGKNK
+212 VDAG
-222 DNATDTELNNT
+222 AHITLEW
-233 CSFATRSSGLLGKE
+233 SKE
-247 DHVTFS
+247 Y
-253 KFGEFPKGTRVGF
+253 PIGTRIGF
-266 KFKSEAVLDLDIAK
+266 KFEDSNLIGLDLTNKISIKLTDASGNSTEAPINGKILGVNLIGESTYDVSIRADRSFKK
-280 AMKFRLY
+280 A
-287 DGNTLVQET
+287 
-296 TVNANLLEIGL
+296 
-307 LGTTDYDI
+307 
-315 SVQAIKKFNKVE
+315 E
-327 LVIEHG
+327 LIVHG
-333 LLGGI
+333 LGVKVGERR
-338 LDGLLGLLSKLSF
+338 F

-358 EPTVAHHHNL
+358 EPTVAHYHNL

-411 GKVTNMAAGV
+411 GKVTNMTAGV
-421 MGEYVFKA
+421 MGDYVFKA
-429 TAKDGCSGTVTLTK
+429 TAQDGCSGTVTLTK
-443 GIQQSVNPECN
+443 GIQQPVNPECN

-472 SLISISDL
+472 SLISISKL
-480 KNPENIIDQDMS
+480 ENRENIIDQNMS

-509 IGVKKKTAEPMWT
+509 IGVKKRTAEPMWT

-538 GVLGLNALQFYK
+538 GVLGLNALEFYK
-550 IRLYNN
+550 ICLYNN

-564 AVVSHWNTISAGLIG
+564 AVVSRWNTISAGLIG

-604 KSGLLNLQL
+604 KLGVLDLQL
-613 NTLRIYGAF
+613 NNLRIYGAF
-622 MNDVGSDCY
+622 MNDAGSDCY

-744 KNGWNVLGLD
+744 KKGWNVLGLD

-809 DENSCGPEQPE
+809 DENSCGPEDPQ
-820 QPDPEQPGDIDFS
+820 QPEQPGDIDFS
-833 LSAEHLCQQDE
+833 LSAEHLCQKSD

-859 SCPEQGFNN
+859 SCTEQG
-868 IEVSAEANEQCT
+868 IKDVEVTVQENGKGT
-880 WTSTMSNAVREATL
+880 WRGAMPNAAREATL

-903 SASKT
+903 SATKK

-913 LQTTWN
+913 LQTTWDGSEN
-919 GKMDTDW
+919 TDW
-926 NNWDNWTEGSPLACS
+926 NNWDNWTNGSPIGCS

-946 AGCTQ
+946 AGCAN
-951 YPVLTAT
+951 YPVLTAA
-958 SENLCSQIH
+958 SENLCSHIH

-974 VNTHFLTYDQA
+974 VNTHFLTYERA

-994 DRYYMLSA
+994 DRYYTLSA

-1012 FIPRE
+1012 FIPAD
-1017 GNPDVFVEANE
+1017 GNPPVFTEANA
-1028 TNAPQSRFNPR
+1028 TNAPQNRFNPR

-1051 QPITGSQIEV
+1051 QIISGSQIEV
-1061 APDETRWTPPF
+1061 TPDETRWTPPF

-1086 MKAVGN
+1086 MKAVRN
-1092 AAEGNLTFRFP
+1092 AAEGKLTFRFP

-1123 NISRDNVGRFIY
+1123 NISRVNVGRFIY
-1135 EKENDAEVFPFTVT
+1135 ENGDGAEAFPFTVT
-1149 LSNKDAETTFLAG
+1149 LSNKDAGTTFLAG

-1167 HIDVAEFMAVNNFT
+1167 HIDVAKFMAENNFT

-1203 NGADYTHIAPMQ
+1203 NGANYTHIAPMQ

-1223 NAQTL
+1223 DAPTL

-1251 AESHSD
+1251 AENHSD

-1271 LVRLSAVASKAYVP
+1271 LVRLSAAASKAYVP

-1317 DMADR
+1317 DGADR

-1344 GEWDGWYLTDIQ
+1344 GEWDGWYLSDLQ
-1356 LQKNYPLETA
+1356 LQKNYPLGTA

-1385 KGNPTANESIADG
+1385 KGDPTANESIADG

>member
-20 NALAGETVVDNP
+20 NALAGETVVDDP

-59 DGMNCLLDENLDNYA
+59 DGMNYLLDENLDNYA
-74 TLAGLAKVGL
+74 TLAGLAEVGV
-84 LSDPIVSVKDL
+84 LSNPVVSVKDL
-95 KHTYPARTKAGFCVV
+95 KHTYPAGTKAGFCI
-110 NESGKLLDL
+110 
-119 DLLGN
+119 
-124 VKVYFYL
+124 
-131 DGKLQEDVTVEQSDK
+131 QSEAGSK
-146 ELLSLSLIQMGTS
+146 LLSLEVLKNVSIILYKDGKIQETLLVEQVSGSVLSLGLIQVANNDANTNLTVTS
-159 DATLSLTAQST
+159 TQQ
-170 KPFDEIGLFVEGVD
+170 FDEIGLLMNGVNVE
-184 VSALSATKVKYAFV
+184 ALNATKVKYAFV
-198 GDERKKT
+198 GDSEKKHLANIDGIT
-205 LTTNNFT
+205 AEGGKQPGNLIDGREDTYTEV
-212 KIEVDAGKNK
+212 KPILGLVDAG
-222 DNATDTELNNT
+222 AHITLEW
-233 CSFATRSSGLLGKE
+233 SKE
-247 DHVTFS
+247 Y
-253 KFGEFPKGTRVGF
+253 PIGTRIGF
-266 KFKSEAVLDLDIAK
+266 KFEDSNLIGLDLTNKISIKLTDASGNSTETPINGKVLGVNLIGESTYDVSIRADRSFKK
-280 AMKFRLY
+280 A
-287 DGNTLVQET
+287 
-296 TVNANLLEIGL
+296 
-307 LGTTDYDI
+307 
-315 SVQAIKKFNKVE
+315 E
-327 LVIEHG
+327 LIVHG
-333 LLGGI
+333 LGVKVGERR
-338 LDGLLGLLSKLSF
+338 F

-398 QPTEDNSVQVSAD
+398 QPAEDNSVQVSAD

-421 MGEYVFKA
+421 MGDYVFKA
-429 TAKDGCSGTVTLTK
+429 TAQDGCSGTVTLTK
-443 GIQQSVNPECN
+443 GIQQPVNPECN

-463 ADNIHDSSG
+463 ADNIHGSSG

-480 KNPENIIDQDMS
+480 KKSGNIIDQDMS
-492 TYAEYIGGLS
+492 TYAEYRGGLS
-502 LANNVQI
+502 LANNMQI
-509 IGVKKKTAEPMWT
+509 IGVKKKTTEPMWT

-564 AVVSHWNTISAGLIG
+564 AVVSRWNTVSAGLIG

-604 KSGLLNLQL
+604 KSGVLDLQL
-613 NTLRIYGAF
+613 NTLRIYGVF
-622 MNDVGSDCY
+622 MNDAGSDCY

-651 INYDETGFNGLVGAA
+651 INYDETGFTGLAGAA

-677 DNRET
+677 DDRET

-744 KNGWNVLGLD
+744 KKGWNVLGLD

-809 DENSCGPEQPE
+809 DENSCGPEDPQQPE
-820 QPDPEQPGDIDFS
+820 EPGDIDFT
-833 LSAEHLCQQDE
+833 LSAEHLCQQSD
-844 LTVTIKGTAGTVYKI
+844 LTVTIKGTASAVYKI
-859 SCPEQGFNN
+859 SCTEQGINN
-868 IEVSAEANEQCT
+868 EEVTVQANGEGS
-880 WTSTMSNAVREATL
+880 WTGAMPNAVREATL

-903 SASKT
+903 SATKKFS
-908 FAVHP
+908 VHP
-913 LQTTWN
+913 LQTAWQGTV
-919 GKMDTDW
+919 DTDW
-926 NNWDNWTEGSPLACS
+926 NNWDNWTNGSPIGCS

-946 AGCTQ
+946 AGCAN
-951 YPVLTAT
+951 YPILTAT

-974 VNTHFLTYDQA
+974 VNTHFLTYERA

-1012 FIPRE
+1012 FIPAD

-1028 TNAPQSRFNPR
+1028 TNAPQNRFNPR

-1051 QPITGSQIEV
+1051 QIISGSQIEV
-1061 APDETRWTPPF
+1061 TPDETRWTPPF

-1086 MKAVGN
+1086 MKAVRN
-1092 AAEGNLTFRFP
+1092 AAEGDLTFRFP

-1123 NISRDNVGRFIY
+1123 NISRVNVGRFIY
-1135 EKENDAEVFPFTVT
+1135 EKSDGAEAFPFTVT
-1149 LSNKDAETTFLAG
+1149 LSNREAGTTFLAG

-1167 HIDVAEFMAVNNFT
+1167 HIDVEKFMAKNNFT

-1223 NAQTL
+1223 DAKTL
-1228 NVTYTADMLASAPGS
+1228 NVTYTTDMLASAPGS

-1251 AESHSD
+1251 AENHSD

-1271 LVRLSAVASKAYVP
+1271 LVRLSAAASKAYVP

-1317 DMADR
+1317 DGADR

-1344 GEWDGWYLTDIQ
+1344 GEWDGWYLSDIQ

>member
-74 TLAGLAKVGL
+74 TLAGLAEVGV
-84 LSDPIVSVKDL
+84 LSNPVVSVKDL
-95 KHTYPARTKAGFCVV
+95 KHTYPAGTKAGFCI
-110 NESGKLLDL
+110 
-119 DLLGN
+119 
-124 VKVYFYL
+124 
-131 DGKLQEDVTVEQSDK
+131 QSEAGSK
-146 ELLSLSLIQMGTS
+146 LLSLEVLKNVSIILYKDGKIQETLLVEQVSGSVLSLGLIQVANNDANTNLTVTS
-159 DATLSLTAQST
+159 TQQ
-170 KPFDEIGLFVEGVD
+170 FDEIGLLMNGVNVE
-184 VSALSATKVKYAFV
+184 ALNATKVKYAFV
-198 GDERKKT
+198 GDSEKKHLANIDGIT
-205 LTTNNFT
+205 AEGGKQPGNLIDGREDTYTEV
-212 KIEVDAGKNK
+212 KPILGLVDAG
-222 DNATDTELNNT
+222 AHITLEW
-233 CSFATRSSGLLGKE
+233 SKE
-247 DHVTFS
+247 Y
-253 KFGEFPKGTRVGF
+253 PIGTRIGF
-266 KFKSEAVLDLDIAK
+266 KFEDSNLIGLDLTNKISIKLTDASGNSTETPINGKVLGVNLIGESTYDVSIRADRSFKK
-280 AMKFRLY
+280 A
-287 DGNTLVQET
+287 
-296 TVNANLLEIGL
+296 
-307 LGTTDYDI
+307 
-315 SVQAIKKFNKVE
+315 E
-327 LVIEHG
+327 LIVHG
-333 LLGGI
+333 LGVKVGERR
-338 LDGLLGLLSKLSF
+338 F

-398 QPTEDNSVQVSAD
+398 QPAEDNSVQVSAD

-421 MGEYVFKA
+421 MGDYVFKA
-429 TAKDGCSGTVTLTK
+429 TAQDGCSGTVTLTK
-443 GIQQSVNPECN
+443 GIQQPVNPECN

-463 ADNIHDSSG
+463 ADNIHGSIG

-480 KNPENIIDQDMS
+480 KKSGNIIDQDMS
-492 TYAEYIGGLS
+492 TYAEYRGGLS
-502 LANNVQI
+502 LANNMQI
-509 IGVKKKTAEPMWT
+509 IGVKKKTTEPMWT

-538 GVLGLNALQFYK
+538 GVLGLNALQFYE

-564 AVVSHWNTISAGLIG
+564 AVVSRWNTVSAGLIG

-604 KSGLLNLQL
+604 KSGVLDLQL
-613 NTLRIYGAF
+613 NTLRIYGVF
-622 MNDVGSDCY
+622 MNDAGSDCY

-651 INYDETGFNGLVGAA
+651 INYDETGFTGLAGAA

-677 DNRET
+677 DDRET

-744 KNGWNVLGLD
+744 KKGWNVLGLD

-809 DENSCGPEQPE
+809 DENSCGPEDPQQPE
-820 QPDPEQPGDIDFS
+820 EPGDIDFT
-833 LSAEHLCQQDE
+833 LSAEHLCQQSD
-844 LTVTIKGTAGTVYKI
+844 LTVTIKGTASAVYKI
-859 SCPEQGFNN
+859 SCTEQGINN
-868 IEVSAEANEQCT
+868 EEVTVQANGEGS
-880 WTSTMSNAVREATL
+880 WTGAMPNAVREATL

-903 SASKT
+903 SATKKFS
-908 FAVHP
+908 VHP
-913 LQTTWN
+913 LQTAWQGTV
-919 GKMDTDW
+919 DTDW
-926 NNWDNWTEGSPLACS
+926 NNWDNWTNGSPIGCS

-946 AGCTQ
+946 AGCAN
-951 YPVLTAT
+951 YPILTAT

-974 VNTHFLTYDQA
+974 VNTHFLTYERA

-1012 FIPRE
+1012 FIPAD

-1028 TNAPQSRFNPR
+1028 TNAPQNRFNPR

-1051 QPITGSQIEV
+1051 QIISGSQIEV
-1061 APDETRWTPPF
+1061 TPDETRWTPPF

-1086 MKAVGN
+1086 MKAVRN
-1092 AAEGNLTFRFP
+1092 AAEGDLTFRFP

-1123 NISRDNVGRFIY
+1123 NISRVNVGRFIY
-1135 EKENDAEVFPFTVT
+1135 EKSDGAEAFPFTVT
-1149 LSNKDAETTFLAG
+1149 LSNREAGTTFLAG

-1167 HIDVAEFMAVNNFT
+1167 HIDVEKFMAKNNFT

-1223 NAQTL
+1223 DAKTL
-1228 NVTYTADMLASAPGS
+1228 NVTYTTDMLASAPGS

-1251 AESHSD
+1251 AENHSD

-1271 LVRLSAVASKAYVP
+1271 LVRLSAAASKAYVP

-1317 DMADR
+1317 DGADR

-1344 GEWDGWYLTDIQ
+1344 GEWDGWYLSDIQ

>member
-32 RFPRKALVAPDCMI
+32 RFPRKALVAPDCVI

-74 TLAGLAKVGL
+74 TLAGLADVGV

-95 KHTYPARTKAGFCVV
+95 KHTYPAGTKAGFCI
-110 NESGKLLDL
+110 
-119 DLLGN
+119 
-124 VKVYFYL
+124 
-131 DGKLQEDVTVEQSDK
+131 QSEAGSK
-146 ELLSLSLIQMGTS
+146 LLSLEVLKNVSIILYKDGNIQETRPIEQASGGVLSLGLIQAANNDANTNLTVTS
-159 DATLSLTAQST
+159 TNE
-170 KPFDEIGLFVEGVD
+170 FDEIGLLMNGVNVE
-184 VSALSATKVKYAFV
+184 ALNATKVKYAFV
-198 GDERKKT
+198 GDSEKKHLSKENIPNIT
-205 LTTNNFT
+205 ADGGDHPGNLIDGEEDT
-212 KIEVDAGKNK
+212 
-222 DNATDTELNNT
+222 ATD
-233 CSFATRSSGLLGKE
+233 FGGLVSIGSCHITLSWNE
-247 DHVTFS
+247 THQFS
-253 KFGEFPKGTRVGF
+253 KGTRIGF
-266 KFKSEAVLDLDIAK
+266 KFKSAK
-280 AMKFRLY
+280 
-287 DGNTLVQET
+287 
-296 TVNANLLEIGL
+296 
-307 LGTTDYDI
+307 
-315 SVQAIKKFNKVE
+315 
-327 LVIEHG
+327 
-333 LLGGI
+333 
-338 LDGLLGLLSKLSF
+338 LLGLDLAGKIRIILTDASGSSQETIVNATLLDLGLIGEKTYDVSIQANQPFVKAELIVNATLGVLEKWYF

-358 EPTVAHHHNL
+358 EPEVTHHHNL

-411 GKVTNMAAGV
+411 GKVTNMTAGV
-421 MGEYVFKA
+421 MGDYVFKA
-429 TAKDGCSGTVTLTK
+429 TAQDRCSGTVTLTK
-443 GIQQSVNPECN
+443 GIQQPVNPECN

-472 SLISISDL
+472 SLISISKL
-480 KNPENIIDQDMS
+480 ENRENIIDQNMS

-538 GVLGLNALQFYK
+538 GVLGLNALEFYK
-550 IRLYNN
+550 ICLYNN

-564 AVVSHWNTISAGLIG
+564 AVVSRWNTISAGLIG

-604 KSGLLNLQL
+604 KSGVLDLQL
-613 NTLRIYGAF
+613 NNLRIYGAF
-622 MNDVGSDCY
+622 MNDAGSDCY

-744 KNGWNVLGLD
+744 KKGWNVLGLD

-833 LSAEHLCQQDE
+833 LSAKHLCQQSD
-844 LTVTIKGTAGTVYKI
+844 LTVTIKGAAGAVYKI
-859 SCPEQGFNN
+859 SCPEQGINN
-868 IEVSAEANEQCT
+868 EEVTVQENGGAT
-880 WTSTMSNAVREATL
+880 WIGAMPNAAREVTL
-894 TVTTQDGAK
+894 TVSTQDGAK
-903 SASKT
+903 STTKKFS
-908 FAVHP
+908 VHP
-913 LQTTWN
+913 LQTKWN
-919 GKMDTDW
+919 GNADTDW

-946 AGCTQ
+946 AGCTL
-951 YPVLTAT
+951 YPVLTAI

-974 VNTHFLTYDQA
+974 VNTHFLRYDQA
-985 SVDMTLNEA
+985 SVDMTLNES

-1017 GNPDVFVEANE
+1017 GNLDVFVEANA
-1028 TNAPQSRFNPR
+1028 TNAPQNRFNPR

-1044 WASNAKG
+1044 WATNAKG
-1051 QPITGSQIEV
+1051 QTMTDNNVSI

-1086 MKAVGN
+1086 MKAARGTAN
-1092 AAEGNLTFRFP
+1092 GPLTFRFP
-1103 KTHTEYEYVT
+1103 KTHTQYEYVT
-1113 DQNQPTGIKE
+1113 DSNQPTGIKE
-1123 NISRDNVGRFIY
+1123 NIDRNNVGRFIY
-1135 EKENDAEVFPFTVT
+1135 EKGDGTEVFPFTVA
-1149 LSNKDAETTFLAG
+1149 LSNKESGTTFLAG

-1167 HIDVAEFMAVNNFT
+1167 HIDVQKFMQENPSIET
-1181 SVKVYDG
+1181 VKVYDG
-1188 NNANSQILVDGELVS
+1188 NNANSQILVNGELVS

-1223 NAQTL
+1223 DAQTL

-1251 AESHSD
+1251 AENHSD

-1271 LVRLSAVASKAYVP
+1271 LVRLSAAASKAYVP

-1317 DMADR
+1317 DGADR

-1356 LQKNYPLETA
+1356 LQKNYPLEAA

-1452 NIIKVYPEGKEPQV
+1452 NIIKVYLEGKEPQV
-1466 FKVSCY
+1466 LKVSCY

>member
-74 TLAGLAKVGL
+74 TLAGLAEVGV
-84 LSDPIVSVKDL
+84 LSNPVVSVKDL
-95 KHTYPARTKAGFCVV
+95 KHTYPAGTKAGFCI
-110 NESGKLLDL
+110 
-119 DLLGN
+119 
-124 VKVYFYL
+124 
-131 DGKLQEDVTVEQSDK
+131 QSEAGSK
-146 ELLSLSLIQMGTS
+146 LLSLEVLKNVSIILYKDGKIQETLLVEQVSGSVLSLGLIQVANNDANTNLTVTS
-159 DATLSLTAQST
+159 TQQ
-170 KPFDEIGLFVEGVD
+170 FDEIGLLMNGVNVE
-184 VSALSATKVKYAFV
+184 ALNATKVKYAFV
-198 GDERKKT
+198 GDSEKKHLANIDGIT
-205 LTTNNFT
+205 AEGGKQPGNLIDGREDTYTEV
-212 KIEVDAGKNK
+212 KPILGLVDAG
-222 DNATDTELNNT
+222 AHITLEW
-233 CSFATRSSGLLGKE
+233 SKE
-247 DHVTFS
+247 Y
-253 KFGEFPKGTRVGF
+253 PIGTRIGF
-266 KFKSEAVLDLDIAK
+266 KFEDSNLIGLDLTNKISIKLTDASGNSTETPINGKVLGVNLIGESTYDVSIRADRSFKK
-280 AMKFRLY
+280 A
-287 DGNTLVQET
+287 
-296 TVNANLLEIGL
+296 
-307 LGTTDYDI
+307 
-315 SVQAIKKFNKVE
+315 E
-327 LVIEHG
+327 LIVHG
-333 LLGGI
+333 LGVKVGERR
-338 LDGLLGLLSKLSF
+338 F

-398 QPTEDNSVQVSAD
+398 QPAEDNSVQVSAD

-421 MGEYVFKA
+421 MGDYVFKA
-429 TAKDGCSGTVTLTK
+429 TAQDGCSGTVTLTK
-443 GIQQSVNPECN
+443 GIQQPVNPECN

-463 ADNIHDSSG
+463 ADNIHGSIG

-480 KNPENIIDQDMS
+480 KKSGNIIDQDMS
-492 TYAEYIGGLS
+492 TYAEYRGGLS
-502 LANNVQI
+502 LANNMQI
-509 IGVKKKTAEPMWT
+509 IGVKKKTTEPMWT

-564 AVVSHWNTISAGLIG
+564 AVVSRWNTVSAGLIG

-604 KSGLLNLQL
+604 KSGVLDLQL
-613 NTLRIYGAF
+613 NTLRIYGVF
-622 MNDVGSDCY
+622 MNDAGSDCY

-651 INYDETGFNGLVGAA
+651 INYDETGFTGLAGAA

-677 DNRET
+677 DDRET

-744 KNGWNVLGLD
+744 KKGWNVLGLD

-809 DENSCGPEQPE
+809 DENSCGPEDPQQPE
-820 QPDPEQPGDIDFS
+820 EPGDIDFT
-833 LSAEHLCQQDE
+833 LSAEHLCQQSD
-844 LTVTIKGTAGTVYKI
+844 LTVNIKDTASAVYKI
-859 SCPEQGFNN
+859 SCTEQGINN
-868 IEVSAEANEQCT
+868 EEVTVQANGEGS
-880 WTSTMSNAVREATL
+880 WTGAMPNAVREATL

-903 SASKT
+903 SATKKFS
-908 FAVHP
+908 VHP
-913 LQTTWN
+913 LQTAWQGTV
-919 GKMDTDW
+919 DTDW
-926 NNWDNWTEGSPLACS
+926 NNWDNWTNGSPIGCS

-946 AGCTQ
+946 AGCAN
-951 YPVLTAT
+951 YPILTAT

-974 VNTHFLTYDQA
+974 VNTHFLTYERA

-1012 FIPRE
+1012 FIPAD

-1028 TNAPQSRFNPR
+1028 TNAPQNRFNPR

-1051 QPITGSQIEV
+1051 QIISGSQIEV
-1061 APDETRWTPPF
+1061 TPDETRWTPPF

-1086 MKAVGN
+1086 MKAVRN
-1092 AAEGNLTFRFP
+1092 AAEGDLTFRFP

-1123 NISRDNVGRFIY
+1123 NISRVNVGRFIY
-1135 EKENDAEVFPFTVT
+1135 EKSDGAEAFPFTVT
-1149 LSNKDAETTFLAG
+1149 LSNREAGTTFLAG

-1167 HIDVAEFMAVNNFT
+1167 HIDVEKFMAKNNFT

-1223 NAQTL
+1223 DAKTL
-1228 NVTYTADMLASAPGS
+1228 NVTYTTDMLASAPGS

-1251 AESHSD
+1251 AENHSD

-1271 LVRLSAVASKAYVP
+1271 LVRLSAAASKAYVP

-1317 DMADR
+1317 DGADR

-1344 GEWDGWYLTDIQ
+1344 GEWDGWYLSDIQ

>member
-198 GDERKKT
+198 GDSEKT
-205 LTTNNFT
+205 LLIKKNIPEIKAQGGHRPDNLIDGEESSSTN
-212 KIEVDAGKNK
+212 
-222 DNATDTELNNT
+222 
-233 CSFATRSSGLLGKE
+233 SGEILGIGY
-247 DHVTFS
+247 DPHITLS
-253 KFGEFPKGTRVGF
+253 WPDEFPKGTRIGF
-266 KFKSEAVLDLDIAK
+266 KFESPKLLGVSIDESIEIKLSGK
-280 AMKFRLY
+280 E
-287 DGNTLVQET
+287 GSSST
-296 TVNANLLEIGL
+296 TVNTSLLELNLIGNK
-307 LGTTDYDI
+307 TYDVSI
-315 SVQAIKKFNKVE
+315 QADMAFNKAE
-327 LVIEHG
+327 LIIGGLSVIELWKFFH
-333 LLGGI
+333 
-338 LDGLLGLLSKLSF
+338 
-351 YYGYIEE
+351 GYIEE
-358 EPTVAHHHNL
+358 EPEVAHQHDL
-368 NLSMNPVICPEET
+368 KLSMDAAINSKTT
-381 EYQLQPSDG
+381 EYQLKPSDG
-390 SVTWTLQS
+390 SVTWTVQS
-398 QPTEDNSVQVSAD
+398 RPEKDNSVQVSAD

-421 MGEYVFKA
+421 MGDYVFKA
-429 TAKDGCSGTVTLTK
+429 TAKDGCSGIVTITK
-443 GIQQSVNPECN
+443 GILSSVSPECN

-463 ADNIHDSSG
+463 ADNIHGLSG

-480 KNPENIIDQDMS
+480 TNPENIIDNKMS

-509 IGVKKKTAEPMWT
+509 IGVKKKTTEPMWT
-522 GGANGK
+522 GGTNGK

-538 GVLGLNALQFYK
+538 GVLGINALEFYK

-564 AVVSHWNTISAGLIG
+564 AVVSRWNTISAGLIG

-590 EVPAGTEF
+590 EVPAGIEF

-604 KSGLLNLQL
+604 KSGLLDLQL

-622 MNDVGSDCY
+622 MNDANNDCY

-644 AQTTGAS
+644 RETTGAS
-651 INYDETGFNGLVGAA
+651 INYEYTGFPGFAKVGT
-666 AFIKDLQNLID
+666 FIKDLQYLID
-677 DNRET
+677 DDPET
-682 YTYSDGIKVGA
+682 NVYLEKGVNAISSLE
-693 TVKYAVKLGRTFGK
+693 YAVNLGRTFDKGK
-707 NQQIGIIMDKETYL
+707 QFGIEMDKNTYL
-721 ANLDVINSW
+721 ANLDVLDNW
-730 TMKTYYR
+730 TMKTYYE
-737 GTETGDE
+737 GKETGDQ
-744 KNGWNVLGLD
+744 KKGWHVLGLD

-759 DKIYLLLNPT
+759 DKIYLLLNP
-769 KSFDEVRIQ
+769 KKPFDEIRVQ
-778 TGTLV
+778 FNVGV
-783 EALSGLKLYGLF
+783 GALEGIKAYALF
-795 VRNDADGDGIPDCE
+795 VRNDVDGDGIPDCE
-809 DENSCGPEQPE
+809 DEDSWEVPEEPQQPE
-820 QPDPEQPGDIDFS
+820 EPGDINFT
-833 LSAEHLCQQDE
+833 LSAEHLCQQSD
-844 LTVTIKGTAGTVYKI
+844 LTVTIKGTVGTVYKI
-859 SCPEQGFNN
+859 SCTEQGINDE
-868 IEVSAEANEQCT
+868 EVTVLANGEGT
-880 WTSTMSNAVREATL
+880 WSGAMPNAVREATL

-903 SASKT
+903 SATKKFS
-908 FAVHP
+908 VHP
-913 LQTTWN
+913 LRTAWKGTV
-919 GKMDTDW
+919 DTDW
-926 NNWDNWTEGSPLACS
+926 NNWDNWTNGSPIGCS
-941 NVIIP
+941 NVNIP
-946 AGCTQ
+946 AGCAN
-951 YPVLTAT
+951 YPVLTAA
-958 SENLCSQIH
+958 SENLCSHIH

-974 VNTHFLTYDQA
+974 VNTHFLTYDRA

-994 DRYYMLSA
+994 DRYYTLSA

-1012 FIPRE
+1012 FIPAD
-1017 GNPDVFVEANE
+1017 GNPPVFTEANE
-1028 TNAPQSRFNPR
+1028 TNAPQNRFNPR

-1051 QPITGSQIEV
+1051 QIISGSQIEV
-1061 APDETRWTPPF
+1061 TPDETRWTPPF

-1086 MKAVGN
+1086 MKAVRN
-1092 AAEGNLTFRFP
+1092 AAEGKLTFRFP
-1103 KTHTEYEYVT
+1103 KTHTQYEYVT

-1123 NISRDNVGRFIY
+1123 NISRVNVGRFIY
-1135 EKENDAEVFPFTVT
+1135 EKGDGTEVFPFTVT
-1149 LSNKDAETTFLAG
+1149 LSNKDAGTTFLAG

-1167 HIDVAEFMAVNNFT
+1167 HIDVAKFMAINNFT

-1203 NGADYTHIAPMQ
+1203 NGANYTHIAPMQ

-1223 NAQTL
+1223 DAPTL

-1251 AESHSD
+1251 AENHSD

-1271 LVRLSAVASKAYVP
+1271 LVRLSPAASKAYVP

-1317 DMADR
+1317 DGADR

-1336 LTIRKSGS
+1336 LTIRKSEN
-1344 GEWDGWYLTDIQ
+1344 GEWDGWYLSDIQ
-1356 LQKNYPLETA
+1356 LQKNYPLEAA

>member
-74 TLAGLAKVGL
+74 TLAGLADVGV

-95 KHTYPARTKAGFCVV
+95 KYTYPAGTKAGFCI
-110 NESGKLLDL
+110 
-119 DLLGN
+119 
-124 VKVYFYL
+124 
-131 DGKLQEDVTVEQSDK
+131 QSEAGSK
-146 ELLSLSLIQMGTS
+146 LLSLEVLKNVSIILYKDGKIQETLPIEQASGGVLSLGLIQAANNDANTNLTVTS
-159 DATLSLTAQST
+159 TQQ
-170 KPFDEIGLFVEGVD
+170 FDEIGLLMNGVNVE
-184 VSALSATKVKYAFV
+184 ALNATKVKYAFV
-198 GDERKKT
+198 GDSDVTHLIEGKVDGIKSNHEPLFGEDLLINT
-205 LTTNNFT
+205 KLDDYLTIPAILVDLGAEIELSWT
-212 KIEVDAGKNK
+212 K
-222 DNATDTELNNT
+222 
-233 CSFATRSSGLLGKE
+233 
-247 DHVTFS
+247 
-253 KFGEFPKGTRVGF
+253 EFPKGTRVGF
-266 KFKSEAVLDLDIAK
+266 KFDDTNLLDIELAGK
-280 AMKFRLY
+280 ISIKLTDASGKS
-287 DGNTLVQET
+287 TET
-296 TVNANLLEIGL
+296 PINGKVLGVSLIGKS
-307 LGTTDYDI
+307 TYDI
-315 SVQAIKKFNKVE
+315 SIQAEQEFNKAE
-327 LVIEHG
+327 LLVKG
-333 LLGGI
+333 LGI
-338 LDGLLGLLSKLSF
+338 AVKARHF

-358 EPTVAHHHNL
+358 EPEVAHHHDFNA
-368 NLSMNPVICPEET
+368 SMNPVICENEVS
-381 EYQLQPSDG
+381 YQLYPNTGGVKWELVSKPAG
-390 SVTWTLQS
+390 
-398 QPTEDNSVQVSAD
+398 DNTVQVSEN
-411 GKVTNMAAGV
+411 GFVSNMTPGVTGEYRFKVTAS
-421 MGEYVFKA
+421 
-429 TAKDGCSGTVTLTK
+429 DGCTEEVVLTK
-443 GIQQSVNPECN
+443 GIQHGGNPGCN
-454 KPIADEMEL
+454 QPIADEMVLSES
-463 ADNIHDSSG
+463 IHESSG
-472 SLISISDL
+472 ALISITDLESSD
-480 KNPENIIDQDMS
+480 NIIDQDMS
-492 TYAEYIGGLS
+492 TYATYTGGLT
-502 LANNVQI
+502 LAENLQI
-509 IGVKKKTAEPMWT
+509 VGVKKKDAQSKWT
-522 GGANGK
+522 SESSGK
-528 RVGFVVEMNS
+528 RIGFVVEMNNGML
-538 GVLGLNALQFYK
+538 GVNALEFYQ
-550 IRLYNN
+550 IRLYNDGQ
-556 KTQSYVHD
+556 KVHEG
-564 AVVSHWNTISAGLIG
+564 VISQWNTISAGLIG
-579 NNQVQKVRLSV
+579 DNNVQKVRFSI
-590 EVPAGTEF
+590 EVPANTEF

-604 KSGLLNLQL
+604 KSGVLGLQFS
-613 NTLRIYGAF
+613 NLRIYGVYMDELFAP
-622 MNDVGSDCY
+622 C
-631 TDDPLGCGSTIIS
+631 DDPLGSSSTIIS
-644 AQTTGAS
+644 RTTTGAS
-651 INYDETGFNGLVGAA
+651 INYGHTGFVGLAQIGT
-666 AFIKDLQNLID
+666 FMKDLQNLID
-677 DNRET
+677 DDVDNT
-682 YTYSDGIKVGA
+682 YTYSDG
-693 TVKYAVKLGRTFGK
+693 VKAGVEASYAVNLGRTFTGK
-707 NQQIGIIMDKETYL
+707 RYQVGLIMEKNTYL
-721 ANLDVINSW
+721 ANLEVINKFSFS
-730 TMKTYYR
+730 TYFKGQLKETKT
-737 GTETGDE
+737 
-744 KNGWNVLGLD
+744 GWNVLGLD

-759 DKIYLLLNPT
+759 DKIYLLMNP
-769 KSFDEVRIQ
+769 KNDFDEVRLE
-778 TGTLV
+778 TGELV
-783 EALSGLKLYGLF
+783 EALNGLKIYGLF
-795 VRNDADGDGIPDCE
+795 VRNDADGDGIPDGE
-809 DENSCGPEQPE
+809 DENSCGPEEPQQPE
-820 QPDPEQPGDIDFS
+820 EPGDIKFT
-833 LSAEHLCQQDE
+833 LSAEHLCQQSD

-859 SCPEQGFNN
+859 SCTEQGINDV
-868 IEVSAEANEQCT
+868 EVTVQANGQGT
-880 WTSTMSNAVREATL
+880 WRGAMPNAVREATL

-903 SASKT
+903 SATKK

-913 LQTTWN
+913 LQTTWDGSEN
-919 GKMDTDW
+919 TDW
-926 NNWDNWTEGSPLACS
+926 NNWDNWTEGSPIGCS

-946 AGCTQ
+946 AGCAN
-951 YPVLTAT
+951 YPVLTAA
-958 SENLCSQIH
+958 SENLCSHIH
-967 FEMGAEV
+967 FEMSAEV
-974 VNTHFLTYDQA
+974 VNTHFLTYERA

-994 DRYYMLSA
+994 DRYYTLSA

-1012 FIPRE
+1012 FIPAD
-1017 GNPDVFVEANE
+1017 GNPPVFTEANE
-1028 TNAPQSRFNPR
+1028 TNALQNRFNPR

-1092 AAEGNLTFRFP
+1092 AAEGDLTFRFP

-1123 NISRDNVGRFIY
+1123 NISRVNVGRFIY
-1135 EKENDAEVFPFTVT
+1135 ENGDGAGAFPFTVT
-1149 LSNKDAETTFLAG
+1149 LSNKDAGTTFLAG

-1167 HIDVAEFMAVNNFT
+1167 HIDVAKFMAENNFT

-1223 NAQTL
+1223 DAQIL

-1251 AESHSD
+1251 AENHSD

-1271 LVRLSAVASKAYVP
+1271 LVRLSAAASKAYVP

-1317 DMADR
+1317 DGADR

-1344 GEWDGWYLTDIQ
+1344 GEWDGWYLSDIQ

-1385 KGNPTANESIADG
+1385 KGNSTANESIADG

>member
-74 TLAGLAKVGL
+74 TLAGLADVGV

-95 KHTYPARTKAGFCVV
+95 KHTYPAGTKAGFCI
-110 NESGKLLDL
+110 
-119 DLLGN
+119 
-124 VKVYFYL
+124 
-131 DGKLQEDVTVEQSDK
+131 QSEAGSK
-146 ELLSLSLIQMGTS
+146 LLSLEVLKNVSIILYKNGKIQETLPIEQASGGVLSLGLIQAANNDANTNLTVTS
-159 DATLSLTAQST
+159 NHE
-170 KPFDEIGLFVEGVD
+170 FDEIGLLMNGVNVE
-184 VSALSATKVKYAFV
+184 ALNATKVKYAFV
-198 GDERKKT
+198 GDSDVTHLIEGKVDGIKSNHEPLIGEDKLINSDLEDY
-205 LTTNNFT
+205 LT
-212 KIEVDAGKNK
+212 IPAIVIDAGAEIKLSWTK
-222 DNATDTELNNT
+222 
-233 CSFATRSSGLLGKE
+233 
-247 DHVTFS
+247 
-253 KFGEFPKGTRVGF
+253 EFPKGTRVGF
-266 KFKSEAVLDLDIAK
+266 KFDDTNLLDIELAGK
-280 AMKFRLY
+280 ISIKLTDASGKS
-287 DGNTLVQET
+287 TET
-296 TVNANLLEIGL
+296 PINGKVLGVSLIGKS
-307 LGTTDYDI
+307 TYDI
-315 SVQAIKKFNKVE
+315 SIQAEQEFNKAE
-327 LVIEHG
+327 LLVKG
-333 LLGGI
+333 LGI
-338 LDGLLGLLSKLSF
+338 AVKARHF

-398 QPTEDNSVQVSAD
+398 QPKEDNSVQVFAD
-411 GKVTNMAAGV
+411 GKVTNMTAGV
-421 MGEYVFKA
+421 MGDYVFKA
-429 TAKDGCSGTVTLTK
+429 TAQDGCSGTVTLTK
-443 GIQQSVNPECN
+443 GIQQPVNPECN

-463 ADNIHDSSG
+463 ADNIHGSSG

-480 KNPENIIDQDMS
+480 KNSGNIIDQDMS
-492 TYAEYIGGLS
+492 TYAEYRGGLS
-502 LANNVQI
+502 LANNMQI
-509 IGVKKKTAEPMWT
+509 IGVKKKTTEPMWT

-564 AVVSHWNTISAGLIG
+564 AVVSRWNTVSAGLIG

-590 EVPAGTEF
+590 EVLAGTEF

-604 KSGLLNLQL
+604 KSGVLDLQL
-613 NTLRIYGAF
+613 NNLRIYGAF
-622 MNDVGSDCY
+622 MNDAGSDCY

-651 INYDETGFNGLVGAA
+651 INYDETGFTGLAGAA

-677 DNRET
+677 DDRET

-721 ANLDVINSW
+721 ANLNVINSW

-744 KNGWNVLGLD
+744 KKGWNVLGLD

-809 DENSCGPEQPE
+809 DENSCGPEEPQ
-820 QPDPEQPGDIDFS
+820 QPDPEEPGDIKFT
-833 LSAEHLCQQDE
+833 LSAEHLCQQNE
-844 LTVTIKGTAGTVYKI
+844 LTVTIKGIAGTIYKI

-868 IEVSAEANEQCT
+868 IEVSAGANGQCT
-880 WTSTMSNAVREATL
+880 WSGTMLNATREATL

-903 SASKT
+903 SATKKFS
-908 FAVHP
+908 VHP
-913 LQTTWN
+913 LQTKWN
-919 GKMDTDW
+919 GNTDTDW
-926 NNWDNWTEGSPLACS
+926 NNWDNWTEGSPIGCS

-946 AGCTQ
+946 AGCVN
-951 YPVLTAT
+951 YPVLTAA
-958 SENLCSQIH
+958 SENLCSHIH

-974 VNTHFLTYDQA
+974 VNTHFLTYERA

-994 DRYYMLSA
+994 DRYYTLSA

-1012 FIPRE
+1012 FIPAD
-1017 GNPDVFVEANE
+1017 GNPPVFTEANE
-1028 TNAPQSRFNPR
+1028 TNAPQNRFNPR

-1086 MKAVGN
+1086 MKAVRN
-1092 AAEGNLTFRFP
+1092 AAEGDLTFRFP

-1123 NISRDNVGRFIY
+1123 NISRVNVGRFIY
-1135 EKENDAEVFPFTVT
+1135 EKGDGAEAFPFTVT
-1149 LSNKDAETTFLAG
+1149 LSNKDAGTTFLAG

-1203 NGADYTHIAPMQ
+1203 NGANYTHIAPMQ

-1223 NAQTL
+1223 DAPTL

-1251 AESHSD
+1251 AENHSD

-1271 LVRLSAVASKAYVP
+1271 LVRLSAAASKAYVP

-1317 DMADR
+1317 DGADR

-1344 GEWDGWYLTDIQ
+1344 GEWDGWYLSDIQ
-1356 LQKNYPLETA
+1356 LQKNYPLEAA

>member
-1 MKRLKLRAM
+1 MKRFKLKAM
-10 ALSLLLAIGM
+10 ALSLMLAIGM
-20 NALAGETVVDNP
+20 NAQARETKVDNP

-46 NTMINVVSVGSGT
+46 NTMINVVDVASGANE
-59 DGMNCLLDENLDNYA
+59 MNNLLDENLDNYA
-74 TLAGLAKVGL
+74 TLAGLASVGV
-84 LSDPIVSVKDL
+84 LSEPVVSVKDL
-95 KHTYPARTKAGFCVV
+95 KHTYPAGTVAGFCI
-110 NESGKLLDL
+110 
-119 DLLGN
+119 
-124 VKVYFYL
+124 
-131 DGKLQEDVTVEQSDK
+131 QS
-146 ELLSLSLIQMGTS
+146 EAGSNLLSLEVLNNVSIILYKDGTIQETLPVEQVSGGVLSLGLIQVANN
-159 DATLSLTAQST
+159 DANTNLTVTST
-170 KPFDEIGLFVEGVD
+170 KEFDEIGLLMNGVTVD
-184 VSALSATKVKYAFV
+184 ALSATKVKYAFV
-198 GDERKKT
+198 GDERKMQLSKENIPGIT
-205 LTTNNFT
+205 ADGGDNPNNLIDGEEDT
-212 KIEVDAGKNK
+212 
-222 DNATDTELNNT
+222 ATD
-233 CSFATRSSGLLGKE
+233 FGGLVSIGSCHITLSWNE
-247 DHVTFS
+247 THQFS
-253 KFGEFPKGTRVGF
+253 KGTRIGF
-266 KFKSEAVLDLDIAK
+266 KFKSAK
-280 AMKFRLY
+280 
-287 DGNTLVQET
+287 
-296 TVNANLLEIGL
+296 
-307 LGTTDYDI
+307 
-315 SVQAIKKFNKVE
+315 
-327 LVIEHG
+327 
-333 LLGGI
+333 
-338 LDGLLGLLSKLSF
+338 LLGLDLAGKIRIILTDASGSSQETIVNATLLDLGLIGEKTYDVSIQANQPFVKAELIVNATLGVLEKWYF

-358 EPTVAHHHNL
+358 EPEVTHHHDL

-463 ADNIHDSSG
+463 ADNIHGSSG

-480 KNPENIIDQDMS
+480 KNSENIIDQDMS

-604 KSGLLNLQL
+604 KSGVLGLQL

-622 MNDVGSDCY
+622 MNDAGSDCY

-744 KNGWNVLGLD
+744 KKGWNVLGLD

-809 DENSCGPEQPE
+809 DENSCGPEEPQQPE
-820 QPDPEQPGDIDFS
+820 EPGDIKFT
-833 LSAEHLCQQDE
+833 LSADHLCQQSD
-844 LTVTIKGTAGTVYKI
+844 LIVTIKGTGGAVYKI
-859 SCPEQGFNN
+859 SCPEQGIND
-868 IEVSAEANEQCT
+868 V
-880 WTSTMSNAVREATL
+880 AVTVQVNGEGSWSGAMPNVACEATL

-903 SASKT
+903 SATKKFS
-908 FAVHP
+908 VHP
-913 LQTTWN
+913 LQTKWN
-919 GKMDTDW
+919 GSENTDW
-926 NNWDNWTEGSPLACS
+926 NNWDNWTNGSPIGCS

-946 AGCTQ
+946 AGCTH
-951 YPVLTAT
+951 YPVLTAA
-958 SENLCSQIH
+958 SENLCSHIH
-967 FEMGAEV
+967 FEMGTEV
-974 VNTHFLTYDQA
+974 VNTHFLTYERA

-994 DRYYMLSA
+994 DRYYTLSA

-1012 FIPRE
+1012 FIPAD

-1028 TNAPQSRFNPR
+1028 MNAPQNRFNPR

-1086 MKAVGN
+1086 MKAVRN
-1092 AAEGNLTFRFP
+1092 AAEGDLTFRFP

-1135 EKENDAEVFPFTVT
+1135 EKGDGAVVFPFTVT
-1149 LSNKDAETTFLAG
+1149 LSNKDAGTTFLAG

-1167 HIDVAEFMAVNNFT
+1167 HIDVAEFMAENNFT

-1188 NNANSQILVDGELVS
+1188 NNANSLILVDGELVS

-1223 NAQTL
+1223 DAQTL

-1251 AESHSD
+1251 AENHSD

-1271 LVRLSAVASKAYVP
+1271 LVRLSAAASKAYVP

-1294 NEVRPAIALFSVAGG
+1294 NEVRPTIALFSVAGG

-1317 DMADR
+1317 DGADR

-1336 LTIRKSGS
+1336 LTIRKSGN
-1344 GEWDGWYLTDIQ
+1344 GEWDGWYLSDIQ

-1385 KGNPTANESIADG
+1385 KGNPTANESIANG

>member
-59 DGMNCLLDENLDNYA
+59 NGMNCLLDENLDNYA
-74 TLAGLAKVGL
+74 TLAGLADVGV

-95 KHTYPARTKAGFCVV
+95 KHTYPAGTKAGFCI
-110 NESGKLLDL
+110 
-119 DLLGN
+119 
-124 VKVYFYL
+124 
-131 DGKLQEDVTVEQSDK
+131 QSEAGSK
-146 ELLSLSLIQMGTS
+146 LLSLEVLKNVSIILYKDGKIQDTLPVEQVSGGVLSLGLIQAANNDANTNLTVTS
-159 DATLSLTAQST
+159 TQQ
-170 KPFDEIGLFVEGVD
+170 FDEIGLLMNGVNVE
-184 VSALSATKVKYAFV
+184 ALNATKVKYAFV
-198 GDERKKT
+198 GDSDVTHLIEGKVDGIKSNHEPLFGEDLLINT
-205 LTTNNFT
+205 KLDDYLTIPAILVDLGAEIELSWT
-212 KIEVDAGKNK
+212 K
-222 DNATDTELNNT
+222 
-233 CSFATRSSGLLGKE
+233 
-247 DHVTFS
+247 
-253 KFGEFPKGTRVGF
+253 EFPKGTRVGF
-266 KFKSEAVLDLDIAK
+266 KFDDTNLLDIELAGK
-280 AMKFRLY
+280 ISIKLTDASGKS
-287 DGNTLVQET
+287 TET
-296 TVNANLLEIGL
+296 PINGKVLGVSLIGKS
-307 LGTTDYDI
+307 TYDI
-315 SVQAIKKFNKVE
+315 SIQAEQEFNKAE
-327 LVIEHG
+327 LLVKG
-333 LLGGI
+333 LGI
-338 LDGLLGLLSKLSF
+338 AVKARHF

-358 EPTVAHHHNL
+358 EPEVAHHHDFNA
-368 NLSMNPVICPEET
+368 SMNPVICENEES
-381 EYQLQPSDG
+381 YQLYPNTGGVKWELVSKPAG
-390 SVTWTLQS
+390 
-398 QPTEDNSVQVSAD
+398 DNTVQVSEN
-411 GKVTNMAAGV
+411 GFVSNMTPGVTGEYRFKVTAS
-421 MGEYVFKA
+421 
-429 TAKDGCSGTVTLTK
+429 DGCTEEVVLTK
-443 GIQQSVNPECN
+443 GIQHDGNSGCN
-454 KPIADEMEL
+454 QPIADEMVLSES
-463 ADNIHDSSG
+463 IHESSG
-472 SLISISDL
+472 ALISITNLESSD
-480 KNPENIIDQDMS
+480 NIIDQDMS
-492 TYAEYIGGLS
+492 TYATYTGGLT
-502 LANNVQI
+502 LAENLQI
-509 IGVKKKTAEPMWT
+509 VGVKKKDAQSKWT
-522 GGANGK
+522 SESSGK
-528 RVGFVVEMNS
+528 RIGFVVEMNNGML
-538 GVLGLNALQFYK
+538 GVNALEFYQ
-550 IRLYNN
+550 IRLYNDGQ
-556 KTQSYVHD
+556 KVHEG
-564 AVVSHWNTISAGLIG
+564 VISQWNTISAGLIG
-579 NNQVQKVRLSV
+579 NNNVQKVRFSI
-590 EVPAGTEF
+590 EVPANTEF

-604 KSGLLNLQL
+604 KSGVLGLQL
-613 NTLRIYGAF
+613 SNLRIYGVYMEELSAT
-622 MNDVGSDCY
+622 C
-631 TDDPLGCGSTIIS
+631 DDPLGSSSTIIS
-644 AQTTGAS
+644 RTTTGAS
-651 INYDETGFNGLVGAA
+651 INYGHTGFVGLAQIGT
-666 AFIKDLQNLID
+666 FMKDLQNLID
-677 DNRET
+677 DDVDNT
-682 YTYSDGIKVGA
+682 YTYSDG
-693 TVKYAVKLGRTFGK
+693 VKAGVEASYAVNLGRTFTGK
-707 NQQIGIIMDKETYL
+707 RYQVGLIMEKNTYL
-721 ANLDVINSW
+721 ANLEVINKFSFS
-730 TMKTYYR
+730 TYFKGQLKETKT
-737 GTETGDE
+737 
-744 KNGWNVLGLD
+744 GWNVLGLD

-759 DKIYLLLNPT
+759 DKIYLLMNP
-769 KSFDEVRIQ
+769 KNDFDEVRLE
-778 TGTLV
+778 TGELV
-783 EALSGLKLYGLF
+783 EALNGLKIYGLF
-795 VRNDADGDGIPDCE
+795 VRNDADGDGIPDGE
-809 DENSCGPEQPE
+809 DENSCGPEEPQQPE
-820 QPDPEQPGDIDFS
+820 EPGDIKFT
-833 LSAEHLCQQDE
+833 LSAEHLCQQSD
-844 LTVTIKGTAGTVYKI
+844 LIVTIKGTAGAVYKI
-859 SCPEQGFNN
+859 SCPEQGINDV
-868 IEVSAEANEQCT
+868 EVTVQANGEGS
-880 WTSTMSNAVREATL
+880 WTGAMPNAAREAIL
-894 TVTTQDGAK
+894 SVTTQDGAK
-903 SASKT
+903 SATKK

-913 LQTTWN
+913 LQTTWDGSEN
-919 GKMDTDW
+919 TDW
-926 NNWDNWTEGSPLACS
+926 NNWDNWTEGSPIGCS

-946 AGCTQ
+946 AGCAN
-951 YPVLTAT
+951 YPVLTAA
-958 SENLCSQIH
+958 SENLCSHIH

-974 VNTHFLTYDQA
+974 VNTHFLTYERA

-994 DRYYMLSA
+994 DRYYTLSA

-1012 FIPRE
+1012 FIPAD
-1017 GNPDVFVEANE
+1017 GNPPVFTEANE
-1028 TNAPQSRFNPR
+1028 TNAPQNRFNPR

-1051 QPITGSQIEV
+1051 QIISGSQIEV

-1086 MKAVGN
+1086 MKAVRN
-1092 AAEGNLTFRFP
+1092 AAEGDLTFRFP

-1123 NISRDNVGRFIY
+1123 TISRVNVGRFIY
-1135 EKENDAEVFPFTVT
+1135 EKGDGAEAFPFTVT
-1149 LSNKDAETTFLAG
+1149 LSNKDAGTTFLAG

-1203 NGADYTHIAPMQ
+1203 NGTNYTHIAPMQ

-1223 NAQTL
+1223 DAPTL

-1251 AESHSD
+1251 AESYSD

-1271 LVRLSAVASKAYVP
+1271 LVRLSAAASKAYVP

-1317 DMADR
+1317 DGADR

-1344 GEWDGWYLTDIQ
+1344 GEWDGWYLSDIQ

>member
-20 NALAGETVVDNP
+20 NVLAGETVVEDP
-32 RFPRKALVAPDCMI
+32 SFPRKALVAPDCMI

-59 DGMNCLLDENLDNYA
+59 EGMNCLLDENLDNYA
-74 TLAGLAKVGL
+74 TLAGLAEVGL
-84 LSDPIVSVKDL
+84 VDNPIVRVKDL
-95 KHTYPARTKAGFCVV
+95 NNTYGPNLEAGFCV
-110 NESGKLLDL
+110 EGAAGDDKLLSL
-119 DLLGN
+119 NVLKHVSIGLYRNGNLVEKLPIKQAEGN
-124 VKVYFYL
+124 V
-131 DGKLQEDVTVEQSDK
+131 
-146 ELLSLSLIQMGTS
+146 LSLSLIQTNNEEAESFFSITS
-159 DATLSLTAQST
+159 TNE
-170 KPFDEIGLFVEGVD
+170 FDEIGLFMNGVNVD
-184 VSALSATKVKYAFV
+184 VLKATKVKYAFV
-198 GDERKKT
+198 GDSKNLLIKPNDSSIEMLGGGLFTGDNFIDKSPNNYESSITGKIGLKWNKLYPEKT
-205 LTTNNFT
+205 
-212 KIEVDAGKNK
+212 K
-222 DNATDTELNNT
+222 
-233 CSFATRSSGLLGKE
+233 
-247 DHVTFS
+247 
-253 KFGEFPKGTRVGF
+253 VGF
-266 KFKSEAVLDLDIAK
+266 KFGSSALLSADLLSKTTITLTNTNTGESEVVPVSS
-280 AMKFRLY
+280 
-287 DGNTLVQET
+287 N
-296 TVNANLLEIGL
+296 
-307 LGTTDYDI
+307 
-315 SVQAIKKFNKVE
+315 
-327 LVIEHG
+327 
-333 LLGGI
+333 
-338 LDGLLGLLSKLSF
+338 LLGLGLLKATTSEVAVKAPIAFNQIELSCGGIQILGEWHF
-351 YYGYIEE
+351 YYGYIEK
-358 EPTVAHHHNL
+358 EPAVTHHHDFNA
-368 NLSMNPVICPEET
+368 SMNPVICDKEES
-381 EYQLQPSDG
+381 YQLYPNTGGVKWELISKPDG
-390 SVTWTLQS
+390 DKT
-398 QPTEDNSVQVSAD
+398 VQVSEN
-411 GKVTNMAAGV
+411 GFVSNMTPGVTGGYKFKVTAS
-421 MGEYVFKA
+421 
-429 TAKDGCSGTVTLTK
+429 DGCTEEVVLTK
-443 GIQQSVNPECN
+443 GITHGGNQGCN
-454 KPIADEMEL
+454 QPIADEMLLSES
-463 ADNIHDSSG
+463 IHESSG
-472 SLISISDL
+472 SLISISKLD
-480 KNPENIIDQDMS
+480 NAENIIDQEMS
-492 TYAEYIGGLS
+492 TYATYIGGLN
-502 LANNVQI
+502 LAENLQI
-509 IGVKKKTAEPMWT
+509 VGVKKKDTQSKWT
-522 GGANGK
+522 SESSGK
-528 RVGFVVEMNS
+528 RIGFVVEMNNGML
-538 GVLGLNALQFYK
+538 GVNALDFYQ

-556 KTQSYVHD
+556 GQKVHGG
-564 AVVSHWNTISAGLIG
+564 VISQWNTISAGLIG
-579 NNQVQKVRLSV
+579 DNQVQKVRFSI
-590 EVPAGTEF
+590 EVPANTTF

-604 KSGLLNLQL
+604 YSGVLGLQL
-613 NTLRIYGAF
+613 SALRIYGVYMEELSAA
-622 MNDVGSDCY
+622 C
-631 TDDPLGCGSTIIS
+631 DDPLGSSSTIIS
-644 AQTTGAS
+644 RTTTGAS
-651 INYDETGFNGLVGAA
+651 INYGHTGFFGLAQIST
-666 AFIKDLQNLID
+666 FMKDLQNLID
-677 DNRET
+677 DDVDNT
-682 YTYSDGIKVGA
+682 YTYSYG
-693 TVKYAVKLGRTFGK
+693 VKAGVKASYAVNLGRTFTGK
-707 NQQIGIIMDKETYL
+707 RYQVGLIMEKNTYL
-721 ANLDVINSW
+721 ANLEVINKFSFS
-730 TMKTYYR
+730 TYFKGQLKETKT
-737 GTETGDE
+737 
-744 KNGWNVLGLD
+744 GWNVLGLD

-759 DKIYLLLNPT
+759 DKIYLLMNP
-769 KSFDEVRIQ
+769 KNDFDEVRLE
-778 TGTLV
+778 TDELV
-783 EALSGLKLYGLF
+783 DALDGLKIYGLF
-795 VRNDADGDGIPDCE
+795 VRSDADGDGIPDDE
-809 DENSCGPEQPE
+809 DENSCGPDVPVV
-820 QPDPEQPGDIDFS
+820 PGDIDFT
-833 LSAEHLCQQDE
+833 LSAEHLCQLNG
-844 LTVTIKGTAGTVYKI
+844 LTVTIKGKAGTVYKI
-859 SCPEQGFNN
+859 SCPQQGINDVKVTVQEN
-868 IEVSAEANEQCT
+868 GEGT
-880 WTSTMSNAVREATL
+880 WIGAMSNVGHNLTL
-894 TVTTQDGAK
+894 TVTTQDGTK

-908 FAVHP
+908 FTVHP
-913 LQTTWN
+913 LQTEWN
-919 GKMDTDW
+919 GNVDTDW
-926 NNWDNWTEGSPLACS
+926 NNWDNWTNGSPIGCS

-946 AGCTQ
+946 AGCTH
-951 YPVLTAT
+951 YPVLTAA
-958 SENLCSQIH
+958 SENLCSHIH

-974 VNTHFLTYDQA
+974 VNTHLLTYDQA

-994 DRYYMLSA
+994 DRYYALSA

-1012 FIPRE
+1012 FIPE
-1017 GNPDVFVEANE
+1017 AGNPDVFVEADA
-1028 TNAPQSRFNPR
+1028 TNAPQNRFNPR

-1044 WASNAKG
+1044 WATSAKG
-1051 QPITGSQIEV
+1051 KPISGGLIEV

-1149 LSNKDAETTFLAG
+1149 LSNKDAGTTFLAG

-1223 NAQTL
+1223 DAQTL

-1251 AESHSD
+1251 AENHSD

-1271 LVRLSAVASKAYVP
+1271 LVRLSAAASKAYVP

-1317 DMADR
+1317 DGADR

-1356 LQKNYPLETA
+1356 LQKNYPLEAA

>member
-74 TLAGLAKVGL
+74 TLAGLADVGV
-84 LSDPIVSVKDL
+84 LSNPIVSVKDL
-95 KHTYPARTKAGFCVV
+95 KHTYPAGTKAGFCVV

-131 DGKLQEDVTVEQSDK
+131 DGQLQEGVTVEQSDK
-146 ELLSLSLIQMGTS
+146 ELLSLSLIQMGAS

-198 GDERKKT
+198 GDSEKKHLANINGIIAEGGKHPENLIDGKKDT
-205 LTTNNFT
+205 YT
-212 KIEVDAGKNK
+212 EV
-222 DNATDTELNNT
+222 EPIL
-233 CSFATRSSGLLGKE
+233 GLLDTGAHITLKWNNE
-247 DHVTFS
+247 Y
-253 KFGEFPKGTRVGF
+253 PAGTRIGF
-266 KFKSEAVLDLDIAK
+266 KFEDSNLIGLDLTNKISIKLTDASGNSKETSINGKVLGVNLIGESTYDVSIRADRSFKK
-280 AMKFRLY
+280 A
-287 DGNTLVQET
+287 
-296 TVNANLLEIGL
+296 
-307 LGTTDYDI
+307 
-315 SVQAIKKFNKVE
+315 E
-327 LVIEHG
+327 LIVHG
-333 LLGGI
+333 LGI
-338 LDGLLGLLSKLSF
+338 KVGERRF

-358 EPTVAHHHNL
+358 EPAVTHHHDFNV
-368 NLSMNPVICPEET
+368 SMNPVICENEES
-381 EYQLQPSDG
+381 YQLYPNTGGVRWELVSKPAGDNTVRVSENGFVSNMTPGVTGEYKFKVTASDG
-390 SVTWTLQS
+390 C
-398 QPTEDNSVQVSAD
+398 TEEVV
-411 GKVTNMAAGV
+411 
-421 MGEYVFKA
+421 
-429 TAKDGCSGTVTLTK
+429 LTK
-443 GIQQSVNPECN
+443 GIQHDGNSGCN
-454 KPIADEMEL
+454 QPIADEMVLSES
-463 ADNIHDSSG
+463 IHESSG
-472 SLISISDL
+472 ALISITNLESSD
-480 KNPENIIDQDMS
+480 NIIDQDMS
-492 TYAEYIGGLS
+492 TYATYTGGLT
-502 LANNVQI
+502 LAENLQI
-509 IGVKKKTAEPMWT
+509 VGVKKKDAQSKWT
-522 GGANGK
+522 SESSGK
-528 RVGFVVEMNS
+528 RVGFVVEMNNGML
-538 GVLGLNALQFYK
+538 GVNALDFYQ
-550 IRLYNN
+550 IRLYDNG
-556 KTQSYVHD
+556 QYVHGG
-564 AVVSHWNTISAGLIG
+564 VISQWNTISAGLIG
-579 NNQVQKVRLSV
+579 NNNVQKVRFSI
-590 EVPAGTEF
+590 EVPANTEF

-604 KSGLLNLQL
+604 KSGVLGLQL
-613 NTLRIYGAF
+613 SNLRIYGVYMDELSAT
-622 MNDVGSDCY
+622 C
-631 TDDPLGCGSTIIS
+631 DDPLGSSSTIIS
-644 AQTTGAS
+644 RTTTGAS
-651 INYDETGFNGLVGAA
+651 INYGHTGFVETVAA
-666 AFIKDLQNLID
+666 GMFMTNLQNIID
-677 DNRET
+677 EDIDS
-682 YTYSDGIKVGA
+682 YSLSQGVQLLGEA
-693 TVKYAVKLGRTFGK
+693 NYAVKLGRTFGK
-707 NQQIGIIMDKETYL
+707 GYQVGLIIRNTTNLADLSLIQNFTFSTYWKGQQKQ
-721 ANLDVINSW
+721 
-730 TMKTYYR
+730 
-737 GTETGDE
+737 E
-744 KNGWNVLGLD
+744 KKQWSVLGLD
-754 AIGYG
+754 VIGYG
-759 DKIYLLLNPT
+759 DKIYLLLNAEHP
-769 KSFDEVRIQ
+769 FDEVRLN
-778 TGTLV
+778 TG
-783 EALSGLKLYGLF
+783 EIANALNSLKIYGLF
-795 VRNDADGDGIPDCE
+795 VRNDADGDGIPDGE
-809 DENSCGPEQPE
+809 DENSCGPEEPQ

-833 LSAEHLCQQDE
+833 LSAEHLCQKSD

-859 SCPEQGFNN
+859 SCTEQG
-868 IEVSAEANEQCT
+868 IKDVEVTVQENGKGT
-880 WTSTMSNAVREATL
+880 WRGAMPNAAREATL

-903 SASKT
+903 SATKK

-913 LQTTWN
+913 LQTTWDGSEN
-919 GKMDTDW
+919 TDW
-926 NNWDNWTEGSPLACS
+926 NNWDNWTNGSPIGCS

-946 AGCTQ
+946 AGCAN
-951 YPVLTAT
+951 YPVLTAA
-958 SENLCSQIH
+958 SENLCSHIH

-974 VNTHFLTYDQA
+974 VNTHFLTYERA

-994 DRYYMLSA
+994 DRYYTLSA

-1012 FIPRE
+1012 FIPAD
-1017 GNPDVFVEANE
+1017 GNPPVFTEANA
-1028 TNAPQSRFNPR
+1028 TNAPQNRFNPR

-1051 QPITGSQIEV
+1051 QIISGSQIEV
-1061 APDETRWTPPF
+1061 TPDETRWTPPF

-1086 MKAVGN
+1086 MKAVRN
-1092 AAEGNLTFRFP
+1092 AAEGKLTFRFP

-1123 NISRDNVGRFIY
+1123 NISRVNVGRFIY
-1135 EKENDAEVFPFTVT
+1135 ENGDGAEAFPFTVT
-1149 LSNKDAETTFLAG
+1149 LSNKDAGTTFLAG

-1167 HIDVAEFMAVNNFT
+1167 HIDVAKFMAENNFT

-1203 NGADYTHIAPMQ
+1203 NGANYTHIAPMQ

-1223 NAQTL
+1223 DAPTL

-1251 AESHSD
+1251 AENHSD

-1271 LVRLSAVASKAYVP
+1271 LVRLSAAASKAYVP

-1317 DMADR
+1317 DGADR

-1344 GEWDGWYLTDIQ
+1344 GEWDGWYLSDLQ
-1356 LQKNYPLETA
+1356 LQKNYPLGTA

-1385 KGNPTANESIADG
+1385 KGDPTANESIADG

>member
-1 MKRLKLRAM
+1 MKRFKLKAM
-10 ALSLLLAIGM
+10 ALSLMLAIGM
-20 NALAGETVVDNP
+20 NAQAGETKVDNP

-46 NTMINVVSVGSGT
+46 NTMINVVDVASGANE
-59 DGMNCLLDENLDNYA
+59 MNNLLDENLDNYA
-74 TLAGLAKVGL
+74 TLAGLADVGL
-84 LSDPIVSVKDL
+84 LSNPVVSVKDL
-95 KHTYPARTKAGFCVV
+95 KHTYPAGTKAGFCI
-110 NESGKLLDL
+110 
-119 DLLGN
+119 
-124 VKVYFYL
+124 
-131 DGKLQEDVTVEQSDK
+131 QSEAGSK
-146 ELLSLSLIQMGTS
+146 LLSLEVLKNVSIILYKDGKIQETLPVEQVSGSVLSLGLIQVANNDANTNLTVTS
-159 DATLSLTAQST
+159 TLQ
-170 KPFDEIGLFVEGVD
+170 FDEIGLLMNGVNVE
-184 VSALSATKVKYAFV
+184 ALNATKVKYAFV
-198 GDERKKT
+198 GNSDVTHLIEGKVDGIKSNHEPLFEENPLINTRLDDY
-205 LTTNNFT
+205 LTIPAILLDLGAEIKLSWT
-212 KIEVDAGKNK
+212 K
-222 DNATDTELNNT
+222 
-233 CSFATRSSGLLGKE
+233 
-247 DHVTFS
+247 
-253 KFGEFPKGTRVGF
+253 EFPKGTRVGF
-266 KFKSEAVLDLDIAK
+266 KFDDTNLLDIELAGK
-280 AMKFRLY
+280 ISIKLTDASGKS
-287 DGNTLVQET
+287 TET
-296 TVNANLLEIGL
+296 PINGKVLGVSLIGKS
-307 LGTTDYDI
+307 TYDI
-315 SVQAIKKFNKVE
+315 SIQAEQKFNKAE
-327 LVIEHG
+327 LLVKG
-333 LLGGI
+333 LGI
-338 LDGLLGLLSKLSF
+338 AVKARHF

-358 EPTVAHHHNL
+358 EPEVTHHHDL

-463 ADNIHDSSG
+463 ADNIHGFNG

-480 KNPENIIDQDMS
+480 KNSENIIDQDMS

-509 IGVKKKTAEPMWT
+509 IGVKKKTTEPMWT
-522 GGANGK
+522 GGADGK

-538 GVLGLNALQFYK
+538 GVLGLNALEFYR
-550 IRLYNN
+550 IRLFNN

-564 AVVSHWNTISAGLIG
+564 AVVSRWNTVSAGLIG

-604 KSGLLNLQL
+604 KSGVLDLQL
-613 NTLRIYGAF
+613 NALRIYGAF
-622 MNDVGSDCY
+622 MNDAGSDCY

-644 AQTTGAS
+644 AQTTGVS
-651 INYDETGFNGLVGAA
+651 INYDETGFTGLVGAA
-666 AFIKDLQNLID
+666 AFIKNLQNLID
-677 DNRET
+677 DKRET

-744 KNGWNVLGLD
+744 KKGWNVLGLD

-769 KSFDEVRIQ
+769 KSFDEIRIQ

-809 DENSCGPEQPE
+809 DENSCGPEEPQ
-820 QPDPEQPGDIDFS
+820 QPDPEQPGDINFT
-833 LSAEHLCQQDE
+833 LSAEHLCQQSD
-844 LTVTIKGTAGTVYKI
+844 LTVTIKGTVGTVYKI
-859 SCPEQGFNN
+859 SCTEQGINN
-868 IEVSAEANEQCT
+868 EEVTVQANGEGS
-880 WTSTMSNAVREATL
+880 WTGAMPNAVREATL

-903 SASKT
+903 STTKK

-913 LQTTWN
+913 LQTRWQGTV
-919 GKMDTDW
+919 DTDW
-926 NNWDNWTEGSPLACS
+926 NNWDNWTEGSPIGCS

-946 AGCTQ
+946 AGCVN
-951 YPVLTAT
+951 YPVLTVA
-958 SENLCSQIH
+958 SENLCSHIH

-974 VNTHFLTYDQA
+974 VNTHFLTYERA

-994 DRYYMLSA
+994 DRYYTLSA

-1012 FIPRE
+1012 FIPAD
-1017 GNPDVFVEANE
+1017 GNPDVFVEANA
-1028 TNAPQSRFNPR
+1028 TNAPQNRFNPR

-1051 QPITGSQIEV
+1051 QIISGSQIEV
-1061 APDETRWTPPF
+1061 TPDETRWTPPF

-1092 AAEGNLTFRFP
+1092 AAEGDLTFRFP

-1123 NISRDNVGRFIY
+1123 NISRVNVGRFIY
-1135 EKENDAEVFPFTVT
+1135 EKGDGAEAFPFTVT
-1149 LSNKDAETTFLAG
+1149 LSNKDAGTTFLAG

-1167 HIDVAEFMAVNNFT
+1167 HIDVAKFMAVNNFT

-1223 NAQTL
+1223 DAQTL
-1228 NVTYTADMLASAPGS
+1228 NVTYTTDMLASAPGS

-1251 AESHSD
+1251 AESYSD

-1271 LVRLSAVASKAYVP
+1271 LVRLSAAASKAYVP

-1317 DMADR
+1317 DGADR

-1344 GEWDGWYLTDIQ
+1344 GEWDGWYLSDIQ

-1420 MKRCE
+1420 MIRCE
-1425 IYSASGTLVDRA
+1425 IYSASGTLVDRT

>member
-20 NALAGETVVDNP
+20 NVLAGETEVVTNP

-59 DGMNCLLDENLDNYA
+59 EGMNCLLDENLDNYA
-74 TLAGLAKVGL
+74 TLAGLAKVGA

-95 KHTYPARTKAGFCVV
+95 KYTYPAGTKAGFCVV
-110 NESGKLLDL
+110 NESDQLLDL
-119 DLLGN
+119 DLLGR

-131 DGKLQEDVTVEQSDK
+131 DGEFQEGVTVEQSDK
-146 ELLSLSLIQMGTS
+146 KLLSLSLIQMGAS
-159 DATLSLTAQST
+159 NATLSLTAQST
-170 KPFDEIGLFVEGVD
+170 KPFDEIGLFVEGINA
-184 VSALSATKVKYAFV
+184 SALSATKVKYAFV
-198 GDERKKT
+198 GEERKKT
-205 LTTNNFT
+205 LTTDNF
-212 KIEVDAGKNK
+212 KGIKVDAGKNK
-222 DNATDTELNNT
+222 NNAIDTVLTNT
-233 CSFATRSSGLLGKE
+233 CSFATRLSGLLGTE
-247 DHVTFS
+247 DHVTLS
-253 KFGEFPKGTRVGF
+253 NFGECPKGVRVGF
-266 KFKSEAVLDLDIAK
+266 KFKLDAVLDLKLAE
-280 AMKFRLY
+280 AMKFKLY
-287 DGNTLVQET
+287 NGKSLVQET
-296 TVNANLLEIGL
+296 TVNANLLKLGL
-307 LGTTDYDI
+307 LGSKDYDI
-315 SVQAIKKFNKVE
+315 SVQADKSFNKVE
-327 LVIEHG
+327 LVISHK
-333 LLGGI
+333 LLGI
-338 LDGLLGLLSKLSF
+338 LTDLLSKLSF
-351 YYGYIEE
+351 YYGYIEK
-358 EPTVAHHHNL
+358 EPAVTHHHDFNA
-368 NLSMNPVICPEET
+368 SMNPVICDKEES
-381 EYQLQPSDG
+381 YQLYPNTGGVKWELISKPDG
-390 SVTWTLQS
+390 DKT
-398 QPTEDNSVQVSAD
+398 VQVSEN
-411 GKVTNMAAGV
+411 GFVSNMTPGVTGEYIFKVTAS
-421 MGEYVFKA
+421 
-429 TAKDGCSGTVTLTK
+429 DGCTEEVVLTK
-443 GIQQSVNPECN
+443 GITHGGNQGCN
-454 KPIADEMEL
+454 QPIADEMLLSES
-463 ADNIHDSSG
+463 IHESSG

-480 KNPENIIDQDMS
+480 DNAENIIDHDMS
-492 TYAEYIGGLS
+492 TYATYIGGLD
-502 LANNVQI
+502 LVENLQI
-509 IGVKKKTAEPMWT
+509 VGVKKKDAQSKWK
-522 GGANGK
+522 GGK
-528 RVGFVVEMNS
+528 RVGFVVEMNN
-538 GVLGLNALQFYK
+538 GMLGIDALNFYQ
-550 IRLYNN
+550 IRLYN
-556 KTQSYVHD
+556 KGQKVHGG
-564 AVVSHWNTISAGLIG
+564 VISQWNTISAGLIG
-579 NNQVQKVRLSV
+579 DNQVQKVRFSID
-590 EVPAGTEF
+590 VPAGTEF

-604 KSGLLNLQL
+604 KSGVLGLQF
-613 NTLRIYGAF
+613 NTLRIYGVY
-622 MNDVGSDCY
+622 MNDLSATCDN
-631 TDDPLGCGSTIIS
+631 PLGSSSTIIS
-644 AQTTGAS
+644 RETTGAS
-651 INYDETGFNGLVGAA
+651 INYGHTGFVGLAQVGA
-666 AFIKDLQNLID
+666 FMKDLQNLID
-677 DNRET
+677 DDVDKT
-682 YTYSDGIKVGA
+682 YTYSDGIKAG
-693 TVKYAVKLGRTFGK
+693 VKASYAVNLGRTFTGK
-707 NQQIGIIMDKETYL
+707 RYQVGLIMEKNTYL
-721 ANLDVINSW
+721 ANLVVINKFSFS
-730 TMKTYYR
+730 TYFKGQLKETKT
-737 GTETGDE
+737 
-744 KNGWNVLGLD
+744 GWNVLGLD

-759 DKIYLLLNPT
+759 DKIYLLMNP
-769 KSFDEVRIQ
+769 KNDFDEVRLE
-778 TGTLV
+778 TGELV
-783 EALSGLKLYGLF
+783 EALNGLKIYGLF
-795 VRNDADGDGIPDCE
+795 VRSDADGDGIPDDE
-809 DENSCGPEQPE
+809 DENSCGP
-820 QPDPEQPGDIDFS
+820 DPIVPGDIHFT
-833 LSAEHLCQQDE
+833 LSDNHLCQKDE
-844 LTVTIKGTAGTVYKI
+844 LTVTIKGKAGTVYKI
-859 SCPEQGFNN
+859 SCPQQGINDVKVTVQEN
-868 IEVSAEANEQCT
+868 GEGT
-880 WTSTMSNAVREATL
+880 WSGAMSNVGHNLTL

-903 SASKT
+903 SATKKFT
-908 FAVHP
+908 VHP
-913 LQTTWN
+913 LQTKWN
-919 GKMDTDW
+919 GKADTDW
-926 NNWDNWTEGSPLACS
+926 NNWDNWTNGSPLACS

-946 AGCTQ
+946 AGCTN
-951 YPVLTAT
+951 YPVLTAPL
-958 SENLCSQIH
+958 SENLCSLIH
-967 FEMGAEV
+967 SEMGAEV
-974 VNTHFLTYDQA
+974 VNTHLLTYDQA

-994 DRYYMLSA
+994 DRYYALSA

-1012 FIPRE
+1012 FIPE
-1017 GNPDVFVEANE
+1017 AGNPDVFVEANE
-1028 TNAPQSRFNPR
+1028 TNAPQNRFNPR

-1149 LSNKDAETTFLAG
+1149 LSNKDAGTTFLAG

-1223 NAQTL
+1223 DAQTL

-1251 AESHSD
+1251 AENHSD

-1271 LVRLSAVASKAYVP
+1271 LVRLSAAASKAYVP

-1317 DMADR
+1317 DGADR

-1356 LQKNYPLETA
+1356 LQKSYPLEAA
-1366 ETVIPLGVLSTNVG
+1366 ETVIPLGLLSTNVG

-1398 DIRCYCYREGT
+1398 DVRCYCYREGT

>member
-1 MKRLKLRAM
+1 MKRFKLKAM
-10 ALSLLLAIGM
+10 ALSLMLAIGM
-20 NALAGETVVDNP
+20 NAQAGETKVDNP

-46 NTMINVVSVGSGT
+46 NTMINVVDVASGANE
-59 DGMNCLLDENLDNYA
+59 MNNLLDENLDNYA
-74 TLAGLAKVGL
+74 TLAGLADVGL
-84 LSDPIVSVKDL
+84 LSNPVVSVKDL
-95 KHTYPARTKAGFCVV
+95 KHTYPAGTKAGFCI
-110 NESGKLLDL
+110 
-119 DLLGN
+119 
-124 VKVYFYL
+124 
-131 DGKLQEDVTVEQSDK
+131 QSEAGSK
-146 ELLSLSLIQMGTS
+146 LLSLEVLKNVSIILYKDGKEQETLPVELVSGSVLSLGLIQVANNDANTNLTVTS
-159 DATLSLTAQST
+159 TQQ
-170 KPFDEIGLFVEGVD
+170 FDEIGLLMNGVNVE
-184 VSALSATKVKYAFV
+184 ALNATKVKYAFV
-198 GDERKKT
+198 GDSEKKHLANIDGIT
-205 LTTNNFT
+205 AEGGKQPGNLIDGREDTYTEV
-212 KIEVDAGKNK
+212 KPILGLVDAG
-222 DNATDTELNNT
+222 AHITLEW
-233 CSFATRSSGLLGKE
+233 SKE
-247 DHVTFS
+247 Y
-253 KFGEFPKGTRVGF
+253 PIGTRIGF
-266 KFKSEAVLDLDIAK
+266 KFEDSNLIGLDLTNKISIKLTDASGNSTEAPINGKILGVNLIGESTYDVSIRADRSFKK
-280 AMKFRLY
+280 A
-287 DGNTLVQET
+287 
-296 TVNANLLEIGL
+296 
-307 LGTTDYDI
+307 
-315 SVQAIKKFNKVE
+315 E
-327 LVIEHG
+327 LIVHG
-333 LLGGI
+333 LGVKVGERR
-338 LDGLLGLLSKLSF
+338 F

-358 EPTVAHHHNL
+358 EPTVAHYHNL
-368 NLSMNPVICPEET
+368 NLSMNPVICPEKT

-411 GKVTNMAAGV
+411 GKVINMTPGV
-421 MGEYVFKA
+421 TGEYVFKA

-454 KPIADEMEL
+454 KPIADGMEL
-463 ADNIHDSSG
+463 ADNIHGSSG
-472 SLISISDL
+472 SLISISKL
-480 KNPENIIDQDMS
+480 ENRENIIDQDMS

-509 IGVKKKTAEPMWT
+509 IGVKKKTTEPMWT
-522 GGANGK
+522 GGADGK

-538 GVLGLNALQFYK
+538 GVLGLNALEFYR

-556 KTQSYVHD
+556 KTQSYVYNE
-564 AVVSHWNTISAGLIG
+564 VVSRWNTISAGLIG

-604 KSGLLNLQL
+604 KSGVLDLQL
-613 NTLRIYGAF
+613 NNLRIYGAF
-622 MNDVGSDCY
+622 MNDAGSDCY

-730 TMKTYYR
+730 TVKTYYR

-744 KNGWNVLGLD
+744 KKGWNVLGLD

-809 DENSCGPEQPE
+809 DENSCGPEDPQQPE
-820 QPDPEQPGDIDFS
+820 EPGDIDFT
-833 LSAEHLCQQDE
+833 LSAEHLCQQSD
-844 LTVTIKGTAGTVYKI
+844 LTVTIKGTASAVYKI
-859 SCPEQGFNN
+859 SCTEQGINN
-868 IEVSAEANEQCT
+868 EEVTVQANGEGS
-880 WTSTMSNAVREATL
+880 WTGAMPNAVREATL

-903 SASKT
+903 SATKKFS
-908 FAVHP
+908 VHP
-913 LQTTWN
+913 LQTAWQGTV
-919 GKMDTDW
+919 DTDW
-926 NNWDNWTEGSPLACS
+926 NNWDNWTNGSPIGCS

-946 AGCTQ
+946 AGCAN
-951 YPVLTAT
+951 YPILTAT

-974 VNTHFLTYDQA
+974 VNTHFLTYERA

-1012 FIPRE
+1012 FIPAD
-1017 GNPDVFVEANE
+1017 GNPPVFTEANA
-1028 TNAPQSRFNPR
+1028 TNAPQNRFNPR

-1086 MKAVGN
+1086 MKAVRN

-1135 EKENDAEVFPFTVT
+1135 EKGDDTEVFPFTVT
-1149 LSNKDAETTFLAG
+1149 LSNKEAGTTFLAG

-1167 HIDVAEFMAVNNFT
+1167 HIDVQKFMQENPSIET
-1181 SVKVYDG
+1181 VKVYDG

-1203 NGADYTHIAPMQ
+1203 NGANYSHIAPMQ

-1251 AESHSD
+1251 AENHSD

-1271 LVRLSAVASKAYVP
+1271 LVRLSAAASKAYVP

-1309 KSLDIQQL
+1309 KSLDIQLL
-1317 DMADR
+1317 DGADR

-1336 LTIRKSGS
+1336 LTIRKSGN
-1344 GEWDGWYLTDIQ
+1344 GEWDGWYLSDIQ

-1366 ETVIPLGVLSTNVG
+1366 ETVIPLGELSTNVG

>member
-74 TLAGLAKVGL
+74 TLAGLADVGV

-95 KHTYPARTKAGFCVV
+95 KYTYPAGTKAGFCI
-110 NESGKLLDL
+110 
-119 DLLGN
+119 
-124 VKVYFYL
+124 
-131 DGKLQEDVTVEQSDK
+131 QSEAGSK
-146 ELLSLSLIQMGTS
+146 LLSLEVLKNVSIILYKDGKIQETLPIEQASGGVLSLGLIQAANNDANTNLTVTS
-159 DATLSLTAQST
+159 TQQ
-170 KPFDEIGLFVEGVD
+170 FDEIGLLMNGVNVE
-184 VSALSATKVKYAFV
+184 ALNATKVKYAFV
-198 GDERKKT
+198 GDSDVT
-205 LTTNNFT
+205 HL
-212 KIEVDAGKNK
+212 IEGKVDGIKSNH
-222 DNATDTELNNT
+222 EP
-233 CSFATRSSGLLGKE
+233 LLGE
-247 DHVTFS
+247 DLLINTKLDDYLTIPAILVDLGAEIELSWT
-253 KFGEFPKGTRVGF
+253 KEFPKGTRVGF
-266 KFKSEAVLDLDIAK
+266 KFDDTNLLDIELAGK
-280 AMKFRLY
+280 ISIKLTDASGKS
-287 DGNTLVQET
+287 TET
-296 TVNANLLEIGL
+296 PINGKVLGVSLIGKS
-307 LGTTDYDI
+307 TYDI
-315 SVQAIKKFNKVE
+315 SIQAEQEFNKAE
-327 LVIEHG
+327 LLVKG
-333 LLGGI
+333 LGI
-338 LDGLLGLLSKLSF
+338 AVKARHF

-358 EPTVAHHHNL
+358 EPEVAHHHDFNA
-368 NLSMNPVICPEET
+368 SMNPVICENEVS
-381 EYQLQPSDG
+381 YQLYPNTGGVKWELVSKPAG
-390 SVTWTLQS
+390 
-398 QPTEDNSVQVSAD
+398 DNTVQVSEN
-411 GKVTNMAAGV
+411 GFVSNMTPGVTGEYRFKVTAS
-421 MGEYVFKA
+421 
-429 TAKDGCSGTVTLTK
+429 DGCTEEVVLTK
-443 GIQQSVNPECN
+443 GIQHGGNPGCN
-454 KPIADEMEL
+454 QPIADEMVLSES
-463 ADNIHDSSG
+463 IHESSG
-472 SLISISDL
+472 ALISITDLESSD
-480 KNPENIIDQDMS
+480 NIIDQDMS
-492 TYAEYIGGLS
+492 TYATYTGGLT
-502 LANNVQI
+502 LAENLQI
-509 IGVKKKTAEPMWT
+509 VGVKKKDAQSKWT
-522 GGANGK
+522 SESSGK
-528 RVGFVVEMNS
+528 RIGFVVEMNNGML
-538 GVLGLNALQFYK
+538 GVNALEFYQ
-550 IRLYNN
+550 IRLYNDGQ
-556 KTQSYVHD
+556 KVHEG
-564 AVVSHWNTISAGLIG
+564 VISQWNTISAGLIG
-579 NNQVQKVRLSV
+579 DNNVQKVRFSI
-590 EVPAGTEF
+590 EVPANTEF

-604 KSGLLNLQL
+604 KSGVLGLQFS
-613 NTLRIYGAF
+613 NLRIYGVYMDELFAP
-622 MNDVGSDCY
+622 C
-631 TDDPLGCGSTIIS
+631 DDPLGSSSTIIS
-644 AQTTGAS
+644 RTTTGAS
-651 INYDETGFNGLVGAA
+651 INYGHTGFVGLAQIGT
-666 AFIKDLQNLID
+666 FMKDLQNLID
-677 DNRET
+677 DDVDNT
-682 YTYSDGIKVGA
+682 YTYSDG
-693 TVKYAVKLGRTFGK
+693 VKAGVEASYAVNLGRTFTGK
-707 NQQIGIIMDKETYL
+707 RYQVGLIMEKNTYL
-721 ANLDVINSW
+721 ANLEVINKFSFS
-730 TMKTYYR
+730 TYFKGQLKETKT
-737 GTETGDE
+737 
-744 KNGWNVLGLD
+744 GWNVLGLD

-759 DKIYLLLNPT
+759 DKIYLLMNP
-769 KSFDEVRIQ
+769 KNDFDEVRLE
-778 TGTLV
+778 TGELV
-783 EALSGLKLYGLF
+783 EALNGLKIYGLF
-795 VRNDADGDGIPDCE
+795 VRNDADGDGIPDGE
-809 DENSCGPEQPE
+809 DENSCGPEEPQQPE
-820 QPDPEQPGDIDFS
+820 EPGDIKFT
-833 LSAEHLCQQDE
+833 LSAEHLCQQSD

-859 SCPEQGFNN
+859 SCTEQGINDV
-868 IEVSAEANEQCT
+868 EVTVQANGQGT
-880 WTSTMSNAVREATL
+880 WRGAMPNAVREATL

-903 SASKT
+903 SATKK

-913 LQTTWN
+913 LQTTWDGSEN
-919 GKMDTDW
+919 TDW
-926 NNWDNWTEGSPLACS
+926 NNWDNWTEGSPIGCS

-946 AGCTQ
+946 AGCAN
-951 YPVLTAT
+951 YPVLTAA
-958 SENLCSQIH
+958 SENLCSHIH
-967 FEMGAEV
+967 FEMSAEV
-974 VNTHFLTYDQA
+974 VNTHFLTYERA

-994 DRYYMLSA
+994 DRYYTLSA

-1012 FIPRE
+1012 FIPAD
-1017 GNPDVFVEANE
+1017 GNPPVFTEANE
-1028 TNAPQSRFNPR
+1028 TNALQNRFNPR

-1092 AAEGNLTFRFP
+1092 AAEGDLTFRFP

-1123 NISRDNVGRFIY
+1123 NISRVNVGRFIY
-1135 EKENDAEVFPFTVT
+1135 ENGDGAGAFPFTVT
-1149 LSNKDAETTFLAG
+1149 LSNKDAGTTFLAG

-1167 HIDVAEFMAVNNFT
+1167 HIDVAKFMAENNFT

-1223 NAQTL
+1223 DAQIL

-1251 AESHSD
+1251 AENHSD

-1271 LVRLSAVASKAYVP
+1271 LVRLSAAASKAYVP

-1317 DMADR
+1317 DGADR

-1344 GEWDGWYLTDIQ
+1344 GEWDGWYLSDIQ

>member
-1 MKRLKLRAM
+1 MKRFKLKAM
-10 ALSLLLAIGM
+10 ALSLMLAIGM
-20 NALAGETVVDNP
+20 NAQAGETKVDNP

-46 NTMINVVSVGSGT
+46 NTMINVVDVASGANE
-59 DGMNCLLDENLDNYA
+59 MNNLLDENLDNYA
-74 TLAGLAKVGL
+74 TLAGLADVGL
-84 LSDPIVSVKDL
+84 LSNPVVSVKDL
-95 KHTYPARTKAGFCVV
+95 KHTYPAGTKAGFCI
-110 NESGKLLDL
+110 
-119 DLLGN
+119 
-124 VKVYFYL
+124 
-131 DGKLQEDVTVEQSDK
+131 QSEAGSK
-146 ELLSLSLIQMGTS
+146 LLSLEVLKNVSIILYKDGKEQETLPVEQVSGSVLSLGLIQVANNDANTNLTVTS
-159 DATLSLTAQST
+159 TQQ
-170 KPFDEIGLFVEGVD
+170 FDEIGLLMNGVNVE
-184 VSALSATKVKYAFV
+184 ALNATKVKYAFV
-198 GDERKKT
+198 GDSEKKHLANIDGIT
-205 LTTNNFT
+205 AEGGKQPGNLIDGREDTYTEVKPIFGL
-212 KIEVDAGKNK
+212 VDAG
-222 DNATDTELNNT
+222 AHITLEW
-233 CSFATRSSGLLGKE
+233 SKE
-247 DHVTFS
+247 Y
-253 KFGEFPKGTRVGF
+253 PIGTRIGF
-266 KFKSEAVLDLDIAK
+266 KFEDSNLIGLDLTNKISIKLTDASGNSTEAPINGKILGVNLIGESTYDVSIRADRSFKK
-280 AMKFRLY
+280 A
-287 DGNTLVQET
+287 
-296 TVNANLLEIGL
+296 
-307 LGTTDYDI
+307 
-315 SVQAIKKFNKVE
+315 E
-327 LVIEHG
+327 LIVHG
-333 LLGGI
+333 LGVKVGERR
-338 LDGLLGLLSKLSF
+338 F

-358 EPTVAHHHNL
+358 EPTVAHYHNL
-368 NLSMNPVICPEET
+368 NLSMNPVICPEKT

-411 GKVTNMAAGV
+411 GKVINMTPGV
-421 MGEYVFKA
+421 TGEYVFKA

-454 KPIADEMEL
+454 KPIADGMEL
-463 ADNIHDSSG
+463 ADNIHGSSG
-472 SLISISDL
+472 SLISISKL
-480 KNPENIIDQDMS
+480 ENRENIIDQDMS

-509 IGVKKKTAEPMWT
+509 IGVKKKTTEPMWT
-522 GGANGK
+522 GGADGK

-538 GVLGLNALQFYK
+538 GVLGLNALEFYR

-556 KTQSYVHD
+556 KTQSYVYNE
-564 AVVSHWNTISAGLIG
+564 VVSRWNTISAGLIG

-604 KSGLLNLQL
+604 KSGVLDLQL
-613 NTLRIYGAF
+613 NNLRIYGAF
-622 MNDVGSDCY
+622 MNDAGSDCY

-744 KNGWNVLGLD
+744 KKGWNVLGLD

-809 DENSCGPEQPE
+809 DENSCGPEDPQQPE
-820 QPDPEQPGDIDFS
+820 EPGDIDFT
-833 LSAEHLCQQDE
+833 LSAEHLCQQSD
-844 LTVTIKGTAGTVYKI
+844 LTVTIKGTASAVYKI
-859 SCPEQGFNN
+859 SCTEQGINN
-868 IEVSAEANEQCT
+868 EEVTVQANGEGS
-880 WTSTMSNAVREATL
+880 WTGAMPNAVREATL

-903 SASKT
+903 SATKKFS
-908 FAVHP
+908 VHP
-913 LQTTWN
+913 LQTAWQGTV
-919 GKMDTDW
+919 DTDW
-926 NNWDNWTEGSPLACS
+926 NNWDNWTNGSPIGCS

-946 AGCTQ
+946 AGCAN
-951 YPVLTAT
+951 YPILTAT

-974 VNTHFLTYDQA
+974 VNTHFLTYERA

-1012 FIPRE
+1012 FIPAD
-1017 GNPDVFVEANE
+1017 GNPPVFTEANA
-1028 TNAPQSRFNPR
+1028 TNAPQNRFNPR

-1086 MKAVGN
+1086 MKAVRN

-1135 EKENDAEVFPFTVT
+1135 EKGDDTEVFPFTVT
-1149 LSNKDAETTFLAG
+1149 LSNKEAGTTFLAG

-1167 HIDVAEFMAVNNFT
+1167 HIDVQKFMQENPSIET
-1181 SVKVYDG
+1181 VKVYDG

-1203 NGADYTHIAPMQ
+1203 NGANYSHIAPMQ

-1251 AESHSD
+1251 AENHSD

-1271 LVRLSAVASKAYVP
+1271 LVRLSAAASKAYVP

-1309 KSLDIQQL
+1309 KSLDIQLL
-1317 DMADR
+1317 DGADR

-1336 LTIRKSGS
+1336 LTIRKSGN
-1344 GEWDGWYLTDIQ
+1344 GEWDGWYLSDIQ

-1366 ETVIPLGVLSTNVG
+1366 ETVIPLGEFSTNVG

>member
-20 NALAGETVVDNP
+20 NVMAGEIVVKNP

-46 NTMINVVSVGSGT
+46 NTMINVVDVASGT
-59 DGMNCLLDENLDNYA
+59 NEMNNLLDENLDNYA
-74 TLAGLAKVGL
+74 SLAGLASVGA
-84 LSDPIVSVKDL
+84 LSEPVVSVKDL
-95 KHTYPARTKAGFCVV
+95 KYTYPAGTVAGFCI
-110 NESGKLLDL
+110 
-119 DLLGN
+119 
-124 VKVYFYL
+124 
-131 DGKLQEDVTVEQSDK
+131 QSEAGSK
-146 ELLSLSLIQMGTS
+146 LLSLEVLKSVSIILYKDGRIQETLSVEQTSGDVLSLGLIQVANN
-159 DATLSLTAQST
+159 DANTNLTVTST
-170 KPFDEIGLFVEGVD
+170 KEFDEIGLFMNGVNIE
-184 VSALSATKVKYAFV
+184 ALKATKVKYVFV
-198 GDERKKT
+198 GDSNVTHLIKDNIDGIKSNHE
-205 LTTNNFT
+205 LLLGEDLLTNNKLDDYLT
-212 KIEVDAGKNK
+212 IPAILIDAGAEIKLSWTK
-222 DNATDTELNNT
+222 
-233 CSFATRSSGLLGKE
+233 
-247 DHVTFS
+247 
-253 KFGEFPKGTRVGF
+253 EFPKGTRVGF
-266 KFKSEAVLDLDIAK
+266 KFDDTNLLDIELTGKISIKLTDASGK
-280 AMKFRLY
+280 S
-287 DGNTLVQET
+287 TET
-296 TVNANLLEIGL
+296 PINGKVLGVSLIGKS
-307 LGTTDYDI
+307 TYDI
-315 SVQAIKKFNKVE
+315 SIQAEQKFNKAE
-327 LVIEHG
+327 LLVKG
-333 LLGGI
+333 LGI
-338 LDGLLGLLSKLSF
+338 AVKAHHF

-358 EPTVAHHHNL
+358 QPEVPHHHAL

-390 SVTWTLQS
+390 SVTWTLENK
-398 QPTEDNSVQVSAD
+398 PAGDNSVQVSST
-411 GKVTNMAAGV
+411 GKVTNMTPGV
-421 MGEYVFKA
+421 TGEYVFKA
-429 TAKDGCSGTVTLTK
+429 TASDGCSGTVTLTK

-463 ADNIHDSSG
+463 AGNIHDSSG

-480 KNPENIIDQDMS
+480 KNPNNIIDQDMS
-492 TYAEYIGGLS
+492 TYAEYVGGLS
-502 LANNVQI
+502 LANNMQI

-522 GGANGK
+522 SGTNGK

-538 GVLGLNALQFYK
+538 GVLGLNALEYYK
-550 IRLYNN
+550 IRLYSN
-556 KTQSYVHD
+556 KTQQYVHD
-564 AVVSHWNTISAGLIG
+564 AVVSRWNTVSAGLIG

-590 EVPAGTEF
+590 EVPANKEF

-604 KSGLLNLQL
+604 KSGVLDLQL
-613 NTLRIYGAF
+613 NALRVYGAF
-622 MNDVGSDCY
+622 MNDAGSYCY

-644 AQTTGAS
+644 TETTGAS
-651 INYDETGFNGLVGAA
+651 INYDETGFTGLAGAA
-666 AFIKDLQNLID
+666 TFIKDLQRLID
-677 DNRET
+677 DNRDS

-693 TVKYAVKLGRTFGK
+693 AVKYAVKLGRTFGK

-744 KNGWNVLGLD
+744 KKGWSVLGLD

-809 DENSCGPEQPE
+809 DENSCGPDVPVV
-820 QPDPEQPGDIDFS
+820 PGDIDFS
-833 LSAEHLCQQDE
+833 LSAEHLCQQDKQ
-844 LTVTIKGTAGTVYKI
+844 TVTIKGTAGSIYKI
-859 SCPEQGFNN
+859 SCPVQGFNN
-868 IEVSAEANEQCT
+868 IEVSAGDNGQCT
-880 WTSTMSNAVREATL
+880 WSGTMPNAGHNLTL
-894 TVTTQDGAK
+894 TVTTQDGTK

-908 FAVHP
+908 FTVHP
-913 LQTTWN
+913 LQTKWN
-919 GKMDTDW
+919 GSVDNDW

-946 AGCTQ
+946 ADCTH
-951 YPVLTAT
+951 YPVLTDA
-958 SENLCSQIH
+958 SENLCNLIH

-974 VNTHFLTYDQA
+974 VNTHLLTYKQA
-985 SVDMTLNEA
+985 SVDMTLDA

-1012 FIPRE
+1012 FIPRG
-1017 GNPDVFVEANE
+1017 GNPAVFTEANAD
-1028 TNAPQSRFNPR
+1028 NAPQNRFNPR
-1039 IYQRL
+1039 VYQRL
-1044 WASNAKG
+1044 WATNAKG
-1051 QPITGSQIEV
+1051 QPISGSLIEV

-1072 NALAEKYEPGKGFS
+1072 NALAEKYEPGEGFS
-1086 MKAVGN
+1086 MKAAKGT
-1092 AAEGNLTFRFP
+1092 ASQSLTFRFP

-1113 DQNQPTGIKE
+1113 DQNQQTGIKE
-1123 NISRDNVGRFIY
+1123 TINRDNVGRFICEN
-1135 EKENDAEVFPFTVT
+1135 EKETVDFPFTVA
-1149 LSNKDAETTFLAG
+1149 LSNKEAGTTFLAG

-1167 HIDVAEFMAVNNFT
+1167 HIDIEKFMTANKIT

-1188 NNANSQILVDGELVS
+1188 NNANSQILVDGQLVS

-1223 NAQTL
+1223 DAQTL
-1228 NVTYTADMLASAPGS
+1228 DVTYTADMLASAPGS
-1243 LLKSHRMA
+1243 LLKSHRLA
-1251 AESHSD
+1251 TENHSD
-1257 LSLSATAGKHVANT
+1257 LNLSATAGKHVANT
-1271 LVRLSAVASKAYVP
+1271 LVRLSPVASKAYVP

-1317 DMADR
+1317 DGADR

-1344 GEWDGWYLTDIQ
+1344 GEWDGWYLSDIQ
-1356 LQKNYPLETA
+1356 LQKSYPLEAA

-1385 KGNPTANESIADG
+1385 KGNPTANESISDG
-1398 DIRCYCYREGT
+1398 EIQCYCYREGT

-1445 LRPTSGV
+1445 LRPTSGM
-1452 NIIKVYPEGKEPQV
+1452 NIIKVYPEGKEPKV